1 MVKVVKIWKGD
12 LMMRSKSLA
21 KNKDLQRKV
30 LCSLLAAGVMSVCIS
45 GGDVWAAQSNEK
57 IDLSGSAASTA
68 YADWDMQIDSEGSF
82 KGVYTHN
89 GANLDFT
96 GTETNIIINN
106 KNNAATAVA
115 NYGNNGGVM
124 NFDAAKTS
132 ITLEHTGNVGSA
144 SPRDMGV
151 LVNQGTVNFN
161 GDALIKLNTA
171 NTATM
176 YGVNVECNT
185 NDAVPSIVNFNK
197 KAAIDIV
204 TGEAATGIF
213 VSGKPGS
220 VLASGDN
227 LNITINAGGNIN
239 GVWTRYGGTFSTGV
253 SNNLNINLQSDS
265 QYSTVT
271 GIKCFSQKEGQDNS
285 HAGMIDIEGSATIN
299 VQSAN
304 KAYGILNE
312 YWQRPVDTGKVK
324 VAGDLNITVVGKEA
338 YGVLSDNKDCDT
350 NILGN
355 ANINVTGTNS
365 SYAIHAKEG
374 GQITVG
380 SAGKTVALKAETT
393 AGDSGKLAAAGVYA
407 LEGGQ
412 VTIAGAKAD
421 IEADVTAN
429 GRAIGVR
436 VEGKDASITSAVQLN
451 ADTTNIAV
459 NGTTTAD
466 SNNFNEAAWVKNG
479 SLTVNSK
486 NLNVTGSMSGF
497 TLEGLN
503 VSTNGLI
510 ELNTEKTVID
520 IADDYGVTGI
530 TAHNGGTFKVNKGD
544 LIITSTNT
552 AANGVGKTN
561 SIGIQSDEIGS
572 GEPQNSIIIGP
583 GVNKVDITVNGA
595 GSEGATPNAS
605 NGTAGIYAVDGAIEI
620 ASGEL
625 NVRVNSGA
633 NVSSDASGVYS
644 NATGIKGLNGTI
656 TVAGSTRTI
665 LDVTDGYQEATG
677 VYAGSYGDKKATVS
691 ILGDTAITATGKTGA
706 HALYAEKGSEIT
718 IGSKGKMVDLT
729 VSSTNGGKV
738 YGLDATGGSDITVNG
753 SNLTIDVGSY
763 VENGTINDRIFAIDA
778 STNKGGKI
786 ILNSDEITIVG
797 EQKGHTV
804 YCDGVRANMSTI
816 EFNGNTTIDLKAD
829 LKDGWSAIES
839 KNKQNQFA
847 GINVQCDP
855 GNIFATAI
863 NFNGSETDIKVE
875 GKATW
880 FAAVQGSGVPGSI
893 NFTGKKV
900 NITAV
905 NNKAVSEGDSTT
917 VGIYAQYGATINSA
931 AATDIVTTVEANGD
945 ANGIY
950 NTNNFYYNG
959 NVKLKGNFMGTVIS
973 NESSAYGIYNDPLDA
988 DNTGGEVY
996 IGKGL
1001 KLDVTA
1007 LKGEAVGIYG
1017 KGEHSKTTVLGD
1029 VTITTNGQNDSYSL
1043 YAAAKANITLGS
1055 AGKTVALTGDVTAKD
1070 ADSIITLAGDTN
1082 IVSGTV
1088 TADAGGIVLGGGD
1101 KATYTVDK
1109 FVTKGA
1115 GERASAAVSGTIT
1128 VSGGTLNID
1137 NLSDINKFDLADNS
1151 LIVTG
1156 KGVLKAASD
1165 KVFEADTS
1173 GKKVIA
1179 GVDQKVLFNGG
1190 KLAISDTSYT
1200 LADSKVYS
1208 EALGKVDDS
1217 GVGANTKTTIV
1228 MTGTLQ
1234 DQPVDNK
1241 ATVDD
1246 LAPTGAVHTN
1256 VTGTVST
1263 GTLNVGDG
1271 SSSVGTTGINNDLG
1285 VKDLDFSS
1293 TSGSGTVD
1301 AIVTI
1306 SNDTGLTLVGDG
1318 SSELL
1323 KGTGNSNNN
1332 VTVGSD
1338 SGSAGTL
1345 TLGNAA
1351 AESSGGTLNAAV
1363 TLKADSQMN
1372 VEAGSFTVGKITA
1385 TEGTVAV
1392 NAGANLTTTEDFT
1405 VGDAGSN
1412 KSGTID
1418 AAGSITAGK
1427 VDLQQGTVAVTGS
1440 LTANELSVGDSSN
1453 SKEGAVT
1460 AAGTVDVGTLKL
1472 NKGNIEVTGSLTAK
1486 TLTVGDNDAKIA
1498 VGAADSAGTLTAEDV
1513 KLGGASLML
1522 DPDWEDS
1529 STIQTASKAGL
1540 KFNSSQIDGKL
1551 TVGQNS
1557 VLSLGTADTAKAEAA
1572 FTDTGLTWGKNDIT
1586 AALYIDYEQTMDS
1599 TKGGIKV
1606 DGSLTH
1612 ASDNKNFAAANTAT
1626 FAAGSLL
1633 MVAGDA
1639 ALTTDGA
1646 LKAGSTVNAQN
1657 NSNSNNDAATLKV
1670 DSGAKL
1676 YIADAQ
1682 ADKRYTIVS
1691 GFTNSGS
1698 AVTDGGW
1705 NGTNLLLNK
1714 LVKGSGS
1721 YSNGSFTV
1729 STQKVKASEALP
1741 GVALPNI
1748 LDAMSSQT
1756 DSPYAG
1762 IKYLSNAIS
1771 GLNSNAQT
1779 LAAVN
1784 SFAQGAENSGATRT
1798 GALAALDLGT
1808 AVQEHLSLAKAA
1820 AEQSGGFGKA
1830 AVDTADNGGIWAQYI
1845 HNKDKVDNMGG
1856 VSYDGQYNGVIIG
1869 GDFADRGKYSSGIA
1883 FSYGSG
1889 DSTGSASKNEFDFWG
1904 LSYYG
1909 GIQNGDTNLIFD
1921 VGYSKTSSDVKGVIK
1936 AEPDTQVIS
1945 MGIKGEKLISNGHGT
1960 SYVPYAGLRYMNI
1973 DTDSYNGSI
1982 DGKTAAH
1989 YSTDKAD
1996 LWLLPVGISISHES
2010 VTASGWKVRPTA
2022 DIAYVWTLGDKNI
2035 AMDITVPGVNATDR
2049 LGYDIMDSGF
2059 FVGKLGLEAEKGDWT
2074 YGLGYAC
2081 QKGSHAQNSKF
2092 MLNVTY
2098 SF

>member
-1 MVKVVKIWKGD
+1 
-12 LMMRSKSLA
+12 
-21 KNKDLQRKV
+21 
-30 LCSLLAAGVMSVCIS
+30 MSDEV
-45 GGDVWAAQSNEK
+45 
-57 IDLSGSAASTA
+57 
-68 YADWDMQIDSEGSF
+68 
-82 KGVYTHN
+82 
-89 GANLDFT
+89 
-96 GTETNIIINN
+96 
-106 KNNAATAVA
+106 
-115 NYGNNGGVM
+115 
-124 NFDAAKTS
+124 
-132 ITLEHTGNVGSA
+132 
-144 SPRDMGV
+144 
-151 LVNQGTVNFN
+151 
-161 GDALIKLNTA
+161 
-171 NTATM
+171 
-176 YGVNVECNT
+176 
-185 NDAVPSIVNFNK
+185 
-197 KAAIDIV
+197 
-204 TGEAATGIF
+204 
-213 VSGKPGS
+213 
-220 VLASGDN
+220 
-227 LNITINAGGNIN
+227 
-239 GVWTRYGGTFSTGV
+239 
-253 SNNLNINLQSDS
+253 
-265 QYSTVT
+265 
-271 GIKCFSQKEGQDNS
+271 
-285 HAGMIDIEGSATIN
+285 
-299 VQSAN
+299 
-304 KAYGILNE
+304 
-312 YWQRPVDTGKVK
+312 
-324 VAGDLNITVVGKEA
+324 
-338 YGVLSDNKDCDT
+338 
-350 NILGN
+350 
-355 ANINVTGTNS
+355 
-365 SYAIHAKEG
+365 
-374 GQITVG
+374 
-380 SAGKTVALKAETT
+380 KAETD
-393 AGDSGKLAAAGVYA
+393 GNIY
-407 LEGGQ
+407 
-412 VTIAGAKAD
+412 
-421 IEADVTAN
+421 
-429 GRAIGVR
+429 IG
-436 VEGKDASITSAVQLN
+436 
-451 ADTTNIAV
+451 
-459 NGTTTAD
+459 
-466 SNNFNEAAWVKNG
+466 
-479 SLTVNSK
+479 K
-486 NLNVTGSMSGF
+486 NLN
-497 TLEGLN
+497 L
-503 VSTNGLI
+503 
-510 ELNTEKTVID
+510 
-520 IADDYGVTGI
+520 GV
-530 TAHNGGTFKVNKGD
+530 
-544 LIITSTNT
+544 
-552 AANGVGKTN
+552 N
-561 SIGIQSDEIGS
+561 SSNSEAIGIG
-572 GEPQNSIIIGP
+572 
-583 GVNKVDITVNGA
+583 
-595 GSEGATPNAS
+595 
-605 NGTAGIYAVDGAIEI
+605 
-620 ASGEL
+620 ASGKY
-625 NVRVNSGA
+625 NK
-633 NVSSDASGVYS
+633 
-644 NATGIKGLNGTI
+644 T
-656 TVAGSTRTI
+656 
-665 LDVTDGYQEATG
+665 
-677 VYAGSYGDKKATVS
+677 S

-718 IGSKGKMVDLT
+718 IGSKGKIVDLT

-753 SNLTIDVGSY
+753 SNLTIDVSSS

-778 STNKGGKI
+778 SDNKGGKI
-786 ILNSDEITIVG
+786 ILNSDGITLVG

-804 YCDGVRANMSTI
+804 YCDGVRANVSTI

-829 LKDGWSAIES
+829 LKDDWGATES
-839 KNKQNQFA
+839 KNKQSQFA

-855 GNIFATAI
+855 DDNNATI
-863 NFNGSETDIKVE
+863 VVFNGGKTDIKVE

-905 NNKAVSEGDSTT
+905 NNKAVREGDSTT
-917 VGIYAQYGATINSA
+917 VGIYAQYGATINSV
-931 AATDIVTTVEANGD
+931 AATDIVTTVEANGY

-950 NTNNFYYNG
+950 NTNNFGYNG

-973 NESSAYGIYNDPLDA
+973 NESSAYGIYNDPLAA

-1017 KGEHSKTTVLGD
+1017 EGEHSKTTVLGD
-1029 VTITTNGQNDSYSL
+1029 VIITTNGQNDSYSL

-1070 ADSIITLAGDTN
+1070 ADSIITLAGDSN
-1082 IVSGTV
+1082 VVKGTV
-1088 TADAGGIVLGGGD
+1088 TADAGGIVLAGSD
-1101 KATYTVDK
+1101 KATYIVNK
-1109 FVTKGA
+1109 FVTKD
-1115 GERASAAVSGTIT
+1115 SVSRFTTVTRGTIT

-1271 SSSVGTTGINNDLG
+1271 SSSGGTTGINNDLG

-1301 AIVTI
+1301 ASVTI

-1323 KGTGNSNNN
+1323 KGTGSNNT
-1332 VTVGSD
+1332 VTVGSTSD

-1351 AESSGGTLNAAV
+1351 AESSGGTLNANV
-1363 TLKADSQMN
+1363 TLQSDSQMT
-1372 VEAGSFTVGKITA
+1372 VEAGSFTVDKITA

-1392 NAGANLTTTEDFT
+1392 NAGANLTTTQDFT
-1405 VGDAGSN
+1405 VGDAINN
-1412 KSGTID
+1412 KTGTID

-1440 LTANELSVGDSSN
+1440 LTANELSVGTSN
-1453 SKEGAVT
+1453 KEGTVN
-1460 AAGTVDVGTLKL
+1460 AAGTVDVDTLNL
-1472 NKGNIEVTGSLTAK
+1472 NKGNVEVTGSLTAK
-1486 TLTVGDNDAKIA
+1486 TLTVGDSDAKIA

-1522 DPDWEDS
+1522 DPAWEDG

-1540 KFNSSQIDGKL
+1540 KFNGSQIDGKL

-1572 FTDTGLTWGKNDIT
+1572 FTDTGLTWGQNDIT

-1612 ASDNKNFAAANTAT
+1612 VSDSKDLAAANTAT

-1639 ALTTDGA
+1639 ALTMDGA
-1646 LKAGSTVNAQN
+1646 LKAGGTATITI
-1657 NSNSNNDAATLKV
+1657 SNGSAATLKV

-1682 ADKRYTIVS
+1682 ADKQYTIVS

-1721 YSNGSFTV
+1721 YSSGSFTV

-1869 GDFADRGKYSSGIA
+1869 GDFADRGKYSSGMA

>member
-1 MVKVVKIWKGD
+1 
-12 LMMRSKSLA
+12 MR
-21 KNKDLQRKV
+21 
-30 LCSLLAAGVMSVCIS
+30 
-45 GGDVWAAQSNEK
+45 
-57 IDLSGSAASTA
+57 
-68 YADWDMQIDSEGSF
+68 
-82 KGVYTHN
+82 
-89 GANLDFT
+89 
-96 GTETNIIINN
+96 
-106 KNNAATAVA
+106 
-115 NYGNNGGVM
+115 
-124 NFDAAKTS
+124 
-132 ITLEHTGNVGSA
+132 
-144 SPRDMGV
+144 
-151 LVNQGTVNFN
+151 
-161 GDALIKLNTA
+161 
-171 NTATM
+171 
-176 YGVNVECNT
+176 
-185 NDAVPSIVNFNK
+185 
-197 KAAIDIV
+197 
-204 TGEAATGIF
+204 
-213 VSGKPGS
+213 
-220 VLASGDN
+220 
-227 LNITINAGGNIN
+227 
-239 GVWTRYGGTFSTGV
+239 
-253 SNNLNINLQSDS
+253 
-265 QYSTVT
+265 
-271 GIKCFSQKEGQDNS
+271 
-285 HAGMIDIEGSATIN
+285 
-299 VQSAN
+299 
-304 KAYGILNE
+304 
-312 YWQRPVDTGKVK
+312 
-324 VAGDLNITVVGKEA
+324 
-338 YGVLSDNKDCDT
+338 
-350 NILGN
+350 
-355 ANINVTGTNS
+355 
-365 SYAIHAKEG
+365 
-374 GQITVG
+374 
-380 SAGKTVALKAETT
+380 
-393 AGDSGKLAAAGVYA
+393 
-407 LEGGQ
+407 
-412 VTIAGAKAD
+412 
-421 IEADVTAN
+421 
-429 GRAIGVR
+429 
-436 VEGKDASITSAVQLN
+436 
-451 ADTTNIAV
+451 
-459 NGTTTAD
+459 
-466 SNNFNEAAWVKNG
+466 
-479 SLTVNSK
+479 
-486 NLNVTGSMSGF
+486 
-497 TLEGLN
+497 
-503 VSTNGLI
+503 
-510 ELNTEKTVID
+510 
-520 IADDYGVTGI
+520 
-530 TAHNGGTFKVNKGD
+530 
-544 LIITSTNT
+544 
-552 AANGVGKTN
+552 
-561 SIGIQSDEIGS
+561 
-572 GEPQNSIIIGP
+572 
-583 GVNKVDITVNGA
+583 
-595 GSEGATPNAS
+595 
-605 NGTAGIYAVDGAIEI
+605 
-620 ASGEL
+620 
-625 NVRVNSGA
+625 A
-633 NVSSDASGVYS
+633 NV
-644 NATGIKGLNGTI
+644 
-656 TVAGSTRTI
+656 
-665 LDVTDGYQEATG
+665 
-677 VYAGSYGDKKATVS
+677 
-691 ILGDTAITATGKTGA
+691 
-706 HALYAEKGSEIT
+706 
-718 IGSKGKMVDLT
+718 
-729 VSSTNGGKV
+729 
-738 YGLDATGGSDITVNG
+738 
-753 SNLTIDVGSY
+753 
-763 VENGTINDRIFAIDA
+763 
-778 STNKGGKI
+778 
-786 ILNSDEITIVG
+786 
-797 EQKGHTV
+797 
-804 YCDGVRANMSTI
+804 STI

-829 LKDGWSAIES
+829 LKDDWSATES
-839 KNKQNQFA
+839 KNKQSQFA

-855 GNIFATAI
+855 DDNNATI
-863 NFNGSETDIKVE
+863 VVFNGGKTDIKVE

-905 NNKAVSEGDSTT
+905 NNKAVREGDSTT
-917 VGIYAQYGATINSA
+917 VGIYAQYGATINSV
-931 AATDIVTTVEANGD
+931 AATDIVTTVEANGY

-950 NTNNFYYNG
+950 NTNNFSYNG

-973 NESSAYGIYNDPLDA
+973 NESSAYGIYNDPLAA

-1017 KGEHSKTTVLGD
+1017 EGEHSKTTVLGD
-1029 VTITTNGQNDSYSL
+1029 VIITTNGQNDSYSL

-1070 ADSIITLAGDTN
+1070 ADSIITLAGDSN
-1082 IVSGTV
+1082 VVKGTV

-1263 GTLNVGDG
+1263 GTLNVGDDI
-1271 SSSVGTTGINNDLG
+1271 SSEGATGVNNDLG

-1293 TSGSGTVD
+1293 NSGTVD
-1301 AIVTI
+1301 ASVTI

-1323 KGTGNSNNN
+1323 KGTGSNNT
-1332 VTVGSD
+1332 VTVGSNSD
-1338 SGSAGTL
+1338 SAGTL

-1351 AESSGGTLNAAV
+1351 AESSGGTLNANV
-1363 TLKADSQMN
+1363 TLQSDSQMT
-1372 VEAGSFTVGKITA
+1372 VEAGSFTVDKITA

-1392 NAGANLTTTEDFT
+1392 NAGADLTTMQDFT
-1405 VGDAGSN
+1405 VGDAINN
-1412 KSGTID
+1412 KTGTID

-1440 LTANELSVGDSSN
+1440 LTANELSVGTSK
-1453 SKEGAVT
+1453 KEGTVT
-1460 AAGTVDVGTLKL
+1460 AAGTVDVGTLNL
-1472 NKGNIEVTGSLTAK
+1472 NRGKVEVTGALAAE
-1486 TLTVGDNDAKIA
+1486 TLTVADNSGASIA
-1498 VGAADSAGTLTAEDV
+1498 VGAADSAGTLTAKNV
-1513 KLGGASLML
+1513 QLGGTSLML
-1522 DPDWEDS
+1522 DPAWKDGS
-1529 STIQTASKAGL
+1529 MIQTASKAGL
-1540 KFNSSQIDGKL
+1540 KFNGNQVDGKL

-1572 FTDTGLTWGKNDIT
+1572 FADTGLTWGQNDIT

-1612 ASDNKNFAAANTAT
+1612 VSDSKDLAAANTAT

-1639 ALTTDGA
+1639 ALTMDGA
-1646 LKAGSTVNAQN
+1646 LKAGGTATITI
-1657 NSNSNNDAATLKV
+1657 SNGSAATLKV

-1682 ADKRYTIVS
+1682 ADKQYTIVS

-1698 AVTDGGW
+1698 DVTDGGW

-1721 YSNGSFTV
+1721 YSSGSFTV

-1779 LAAVN
+1779 LVAVN

-1869 GDFADRGKYSSGIA
+1869 GDFTDRGKYSSGIA

-1945 MGIKGEKLISNGHGT
+1945 MGIKGEKVISNGHGT

-2010 VTASGWKVRPTA
+2010 VTAGGWKVRPTA
-2022 DIAYVWTLGDKNI
+2022 DIAYVWTLGDKNT

>member
-1 MVKVVKIWKGD
+1 MNIVVKVVKIWKGD

-45 GGDVWAAQSNEK
+45 GGDAWASGTIKDQDMIITSNMDIVADDGEFE
-57 IDLSGSAASTA
+57 GVTNRYAAIGYTQDST
-68 YADWDMQIDSEGSF
+68 MT
-82 KGVYTHN
+82 V
-89 GANLDFT
+89 
-96 GTETNIIINN
+96 
-106 KNNAATAVA
+106 TAKP
-115 NYGNNGGVM
+115 GVM
-124 NFDAAKTS
+124 VDS
-132 ITLEHTGNVGSA
+132 V
-144 SPRDMGV
+144 V
-151 LVNQGTVNFN
+151 
-161 GDALIKLNTA
+161 
-171 NTATM
+171 TAT
-176 YGVNVECNT
+176 
-185 NDAVPSIVNFNK
+185 
-197 KAAIDIV
+197 
-204 TGEAATGIF
+204 
-213 VSGKPGS
+213 
-220 VLASGDN
+220 
-227 LNITINAGGNIN
+227 
-239 GVWTRYGGTFSTGV
+239 
-253 SNNLNINLQSDS
+253 
-265 QYSTVT
+265 
-271 GIKCFSQKEGQDNS
+271 
-285 HAGMIDIEGSATIN
+285 
-299 VQSAN
+299 
-304 KAYGILNE
+304 
-312 YWQRPVDTGKVK
+312 
-324 VAGDLNITVVGKEA
+324 
-338 YGVLSDNKDCDT
+338 
-350 NILGN
+350 
-355 ANINVTGTNS
+355 
-365 SYAIHAKEG
+365 
-374 GQITVG
+374 
-380 SAGKTVALKAETT
+380 
-393 AGDSGKLAAAGVYA
+393 
-407 LEGGQ
+407 
-412 VTIAGAKAD
+412 
-421 IEADVTAN
+421 N
-429 GRAIGVR
+429 GRAMGIVNVGNGVLN
-436 VEGKDASITSAVQLN
+436 VNGNYSFALN
-451 ADTTNIAV
+451 ADTVRGIRNNGYNDLNLNGDFIIKAVSKGKNSNNDVVVGVEAFNGTNITVNGDKLNIDITTDNARIIGVQNFNNNGETITFNSNDTSIKAVQIGTGSVCQGVLAYQSTTNFNGNVVIDLKADQVTDQVHGIDIQCDPGNSYETVVNFNNQKTDIKVEGGAGSTVAAIRASGVPGTVNLNGKVTNLTATNIADGFSAAV
-459 NGTTTAD
+459 ISQYGAHVKSGAD
-466 SNNFNEAAWVKNG
+466 SDVNA
-479 SLTVNSK
+479 SVNSK
-486 NLNVTGSMSGF
+486 NGDAVAVYISEYAGYNGNVELKGSLTANVVSENGAACGILGELSDEVKAETDGNIYIGKNLN
-497 TLEGLN
+497 L
-503 VSTNGLI
+503 
-510 ELNTEKTVID
+510 
-520 IADDYGVTGI
+520 GV
-530 TAHNGGTFKVNKGD
+530 
-544 LIITSTNT
+544 
-552 AANGVGKTN
+552 N
-561 SIGIQSDEIGS
+561 SSNSEAIGIG
-572 GEPQNSIIIGP
+572 
-583 GVNKVDITVNGA
+583 
-595 GSEGATPNAS
+595 
-605 NGTAGIYAVDGAIEI
+605 
-620 ASGEL
+620 ASGKY
-625 NVRVNSGA
+625 NK
-633 NVSSDASGVYS
+633 
-644 NATGIKGLNGTI
+644 T
-656 TVAGSTRTI
+656 
-665 LDVTDGYQEATG
+665 
-677 VYAGSYGDKKATVS
+677 S

-1070 ADSIITLAGDTN
+1070 ADSIITLAGDSN
-1082 IVSGTV
+1082 VVKGTV
-1088 TADAGGIVLGGGD
+1088 TADVGGIVLGGGD

-1115 GERASAAVSGTIT
+1115 VEKASNAKSGTIT

-1137 NLSDINKFDLADNS
+1137 NLSDINKFDLADDS
-1151 LIVTG
+1151 LVVTG

-1190 KLAISDTSYT
+1190 KLAISDASYT
-1200 LADSKVYS
+1200 LNDSADYSKALKAADSNK
-1208 EALGKVDDS
+1208 A
-1217 GVGANTKTTIV
+1217 KTTIV

-1263 GTLNVGDG
+1263 GTLNVGG
-1271 SSSVGTTGINNDLG
+1271 SSSEGATGVNNDLG

-1293 TSGSGTVD
+1293 NSGTVD
-1301 AIVTI
+1301 ASVTI

-1323 KGTGNSNNN
+1323 KGTGSNN
-1332 VTVGSD
+1332 TVIVGSTSD

-1351 AESSGGTLNAAV
+1351 AESSGGTLNANV
-1363 TLKADSQMN
+1363 TLQADSQMN
-1372 VEAGSFTVGKITA
+1372 VEAGSFTVDKITA

-1392 NAGANLTTTEDFT
+1392 NAGANLTTTQDFT
-1405 VGDAGSN
+1405 VGDAINN
-1412 KSGTID
+1412 KTGTID

-1440 LTANELSVGDSSN
+1440 LTANELSVGTSN
-1453 SKEGAVT
+1453 KEGTVN
-1460 AAGTVDVGTLKL
+1460 AAGTVDVDTLNL
-1472 NKGNIEVTGSLTAK
+1472 NKGNVEVTGSLTAK
-1486 TLTVGDNDAKIA
+1486 TLTVGDSDAKIA

-1522 DPDWEDS
+1522 DPAWEDG

-1540 KFNSSQIDGKL
+1540 KFNGSQIDGKL

-1572 FTDTGLTWGKNDIT
+1572 FTDTGLTWGQNDIT

-1612 ASDNKNFAAANTAT
+1612 ASDSKDLAAANTAT

-1646 LKAGSTVNAQN
+1646 LKAGGTATNTI
-1657 NSNSNNDAATLKV
+1657 SNGSAATLKV

-1682 ADKRYTIVS
+1682 ADKQYTIVS

-1729 STQKVKASEALP
+1729 STQKVKASTALP

-1808 AVQEHLSLAKAA
+1808 AAQEHLSLAKAA

-1945 MGIKGEKLISNGHGT
+1945 MGVKGEKLISNGHGT

-2010 VTASGWKVRPTA
+2010 VTAGGWKVRPTA
-2022 DIAYVWTLGDKNI
+2022 DIAYVWTLGDKNT

>member
-1 MVKVVKIWKGD
+1 
-12 LMMRSKSLA
+12 
-21 KNKDLQRKV
+21 
-30 LCSLLAAGVMSVCIS
+30 MSVCIS
-45 GGDVWAAQSNEK
+45 GGDVWASKSNEK
-57 IDLSGSAASTA
+57 IDLSGNSASTA

-96 GTETNIIINN
+96 GTETDITINN
-106 KNNAATAVA
+106 NNNVATAVA

-204 TGEAATGIF
+204 TGDAATGIF

-312 YWQRPVDTGKVK
+312 YLQRPVDTGKVK

-338 YGVLSDNKDCDT
+338 YGVLSNNKDCDT

-407 LEGGQ
+407 LNGGQ

-436 VEGKDASITSAVQLN
+436 VEGKDDSITSAVQLN

-656 TVAGSTRTI
+656 TVAGSTRTT

-718 IGSKGKMVDLT
+718 IGSKGKMV
-729 VSSTNGGKV
+729 
-738 YGLDATGGSDITVNG
+738 
-753 SNLTIDVGSY
+753 
-763 VENGTINDRIFAIDA
+763 
-778 STNKGGKI
+778 
-786 ILNSDEITIVG
+786 
-797 EQKGHTV
+797 
-804 YCDGVRANMSTI
+804 
-816 EFNGNTTIDLKAD
+816 
-829 LKDGWSAIES
+829 
-839 KNKQNQFA
+839 
-847 GINVQCDP
+847 
-855 GNIFATAI
+855 
-863 NFNGSETDIKVE
+863 
-875 GKATW
+875 
-880 FAAVQGSGVPGSI
+880 
-893 NFTGKKV
+893 
-900 NITAV
+900 
-905 NNKAVSEGDSTT
+905 
-917 VGIYAQYGATINSA
+917 
-931 AATDIVTTVEANGD
+931 
-945 ANGIY
+945 
-950 NTNNFYYNG
+950 
-959 NVKLKGNFMGTVIS
+959 
-973 NESSAYGIYNDPLDA
+973 
-988 DNTGGEVY
+988 
-996 IGKGL
+996 
-1001 KLDVTA
+1001 
-1007 LKGEAVGIYG
+1007 
-1017 KGEHSKTTVLGD
+1017 
-1029 VTITTNGQNDSYSL
+1029 
-1043 YAAAKANITLGS
+1043 
-1055 AGKTVALTGDVTAKD
+1055 ALTGDVTAKD
-1070 ADSIITLAGDTN
+1070 ADSIITLAGDSN
-1082 IVSGTV
+1082 VVKGTV
-1088 TADAGGIVLGGGD
+1088 TADAGGIVLGGSD
-1101 KATYTVDK
+1101 KATYTADK

-1115 GERASAAVSGTIT
+1115 GEKTSNAKSGTIT

-1137 NLSDINKFDLADNS
+1137 NLSDINEFDLANNS

-1190 KLAISDTSYT
+1190 KLAISDASYT
-1200 LADSKVYS
+1200 LNDSAGYSKALKAADSN
-1208 EALGKVDDS
+1208 
-1217 GVGANTKTTIV
+1217 GAKTTIV

-1271 SSSVGTTGINNDLG
+1271 TSSEGATGVNNDLG
-1285 VKDLDFSS
+1285 VKDLDFS
-1293 TSGSGTVD
+1293 TNSGSGTVN
-1301 AIVTI
+1301 ASVTI

-1323 KGTGNSNNN
+1323 KGTGNSNNT
-1332 VTVGSD
+1332 VTVG

-1363 TLKADSQMN
+1363 TLQADSQMN

-1385 TEGTVAV
+1385 AEGTVAV
-1392 NAGANLTTTEDFT
+1392 NAGANLTTTQDFT
-1405 VGDAGSN
+1405 VGDASSN

-1460 AAGTVDVGTLKL
+1460 AAGTVDVDTLNL
-1472 NKGNIEVTGSLTAK
+1472 NKGKVEVTGSLTAK
-1486 TLTVGDNDAKIA
+1486 TLTVVDSDAKIA

-1522 DPDWEDS
+1522 DPAWEDS

-1612 ASDNKNFAAANTAT
+1612 ASDNKDLAAANTAT

-1646 LKAGSTVNAQN
+1646 LKAGSTATITI
-1657 NSNSNNDAATLKV
+1657 SNGSAATLKV

-1682 ADKRYTIVS
+1682 ADKQYTIVS

-1698 AVTDGGW
+1698 DVTDGGW

-1721 YSNGSFTV
+1721 YSSGSFTV
-1729 STQKVKASEALP
+1729 STQKVKASE
-1741 GVALPNI
+1741 ALPNI

-1779 LAAVN
+1779 LVAVN

-1808 AVQEHLSLAKAA
+1808 AAQEHLSLAKAA

-1830 AVDTADNGGIWAQYI
+1830 AVDTADNGSIWAQYI

-1869 GDFADRGKYSSGIA
+1869 GDFADRGKYSSGMA

-2010 VTASGWKVRPTA
+2010 VTAGGWKVRPTA
-2022 DIAYVWTLGDKNI
+2022 DIAYVWTLGDKNT

>member
-45 GGDVWAAQSNEK
+45 GGDVWASNSLINVGNKEYSADTIIVADENLASDNSAVVGIANDVSNSK
-57 IDLSGSAASTA
+57 SGITMKNGTKLTVNSVASSGRA
-68 YADWDMQIDSEGSF
+68 YA
-82 KGVYTHN
+82 VAVNN
-89 GANLDFT
+89 GAGFGFVGKGEFT
-96 GTETNIIINN
+96 
-106 KNNAATAVA
+106 ATGSDQAQA
-115 NYGNNGGVM
+115 RTIRNNGGGAIS
-124 NFDAAKTS
+124 FDGDITVNTNAGKLFSVAVEAWDSSDQIAVVEFKGDRTIINAIGDKVQVNAIQVVSNNDTGSLIDFCADKTV
-132 ITLEHTGNVGSA
+132 ITNTSTVAGGSNWANVAIVEGEKAVLRFSGKDVRLNSNNTGYTAQVISLNSNGNVVFNADNSILTAKSDFGA
-144 SPRDMGV
+144 NGIGGDGII
-151 LVNQGTVNFN
+151 TFN
-161 GDALIKLNTA
+161 GKNA
-171 NTATM
+171 
-176 YGVNVECNT
+176 
-185 NDAVPSIVNFNK
+185 
-197 KAAIDIV
+197 
-204 TGEAATGIF
+204 
-213 VSGKPGS
+213 
-220 VLASGDN
+220 
-227 LNITINAGGNIN
+227 TINAIVTDGVGTTNSIGLLSSKAIDVTTNVDKLAIN
-239 GVWTRYGGTFSTGV
+239 VYGSGVWNGNPGYANGTAGIYANADVDIAAKNLAVNVVAGQAVDGV
-253 SNNLNINLQSDS
+253 NTYDEE
-265 QYSTVT
+265 TA
-271 GIKCFSQKEGQDNS
+271 KAQDNYS
-285 HAGMIDIEGSATIN
+285 D
-299 VQSAN
+299 
-304 KAYGILNE
+304 AYGIRMMSGNLNAS
-312 YWQRPVDTGKVK
+312 QDT
-324 VAGDLNITVVGKEA
+324 DTNIVVYEGYKGAIGVSAEA
-338 YGVLSDNKDCDT
+338 ENAIV

-355 ANINVTGTNS
+355 TTITATGKTASN
-365 SYAIHAKEG
+365 ALLAEDG

-380 SAGKTVALKAETT
+380 SEGKTVDLTGEVKVDGGSVSNHGNVTINGQLLVKADGASSEYTSTGESLRINAGSDSAVQIENSSLQNVRNVLDFNAKNTELSSSGSNYISAVNILNNNQPDVTASNTVNFSGDTT
-393 AGDSGKLAAAGVYA
+393 KITATATDGKAQGVRIGESNFGSGKLTTDINFGATNTSINVKGNVVAGDYYDQVA
-407 LEGGQ
+407 GIWEGEGSYK
-412 VTIAGAKAD
+412 G
-421 IEADVTAN
+421 DVA
-429 GRAIGVR
+429 
-436 VEGKDASITSAVQLN
+436 
-451 ADTTNIAV
+451 TNIAFNGKANIDV
-459 NGTTTAD
+459 YSQGGNAYGIFVEHGSEIGTTIIDFNDNTVINAQNANGSGEAVYISGD
-466 SNNFNEAAWVKNG
+466 GVAVNFNKAQK
-479 SLTVNSK
+479 K
-486 NLNVTGSMSGF
+486 
-497 TLEGLN
+497 
-503 VSTNGLI
+503 
-510 ELNTEKTVID
+510 
-520 IADDYGVTGI
+520 GVTVDI
-530 TAHNGGTFKVNKGD
+530 IGD
-544 LIITSTNT
+544 IT
-552 AANGVGKTN
+552 AAN
-561 SIGIQSDEIGS
+561 
-572 GEPQNSIIIGP
+572 
-583 GVNKVDITVNGA
+583 
-595 GSEGATPNAS
+595 NA
-605 NGTAGIYAVDGAIEI
+605 
-620 ASGEL
+620 
-625 NVRVNSGA
+625 
-633 NVSSDASGVYS
+633 
-644 NATGIKGLNGTI
+644 K
-656 TVAGSTRTI
+656 
-665 LDVTDGYQEATG
+665 
-677 VYAGSYGDKKATVS
+677 
-691 ILGDTAITATGKTGA
+691 
-706 HALYAEKGSEIT
+706 
-718 IGSKGKMVDLT
+718 
-729 VSSTNGGKV
+729 
-738 YGLDATGGSDITVNG
+738 
-753 SNLTIDVGSY
+753 
-763 VENGTINDRIFAIDA
+763 
-778 STNKGGKI
+778 
-786 ILNSDEITIVG
+786 
-797 EQKGHTV
+797 
-804 YCDGVRANMSTI
+804 
-816 EFNGNTTIDLKAD
+816 
-829 LKDGWSAIES
+829 
-839 KNKQNQFA
+839 
-847 GINVQCDP
+847 
-855 GNIFATAI
+855 
-863 NFNGSETDIKVE
+863 
-875 GKATW
+875 
-880 FAAVQGSGVPGSI
+880 
-893 NFTGKKV
+893 
-900 NITAV
+900 
-905 NNKAVSEGDSTT
+905 
-917 VGIYAQYGATINSA
+917 
-931 AATDIVTTVEANGD
+931 
-945 ANGIY
+945 
-950 NTNNFYYNG
+950 
-959 NVKLKGNFMGTVIS
+959 
-973 NESSAYGIYNDPLDA
+973 
-988 DNTGGEVY
+988 
-996 IGKGL
+996 
-1001 KLDVTA
+1001 
-1007 LKGEAVGIYG
+1007 
-1017 KGEHSKTTVLGD
+1017 
-1029 VTITTNGQNDSYSL
+1029 
-1043 YAAAKANITLGS
+1043 
-1055 AGKTVALTGDVTAKD
+1055 
-1070 ADSIITLAGDTN
+1070 ITLAGDSN
-1082 IVSGTV
+1082 VVKGTV
-1088 TADAGGIVLGGGD
+1088 TADAGGIVLAGSD
-1101 KATYTVDK
+1101 KATYIVNK
-1109 FVTKGA
+1109 FVTKD
-1115 GERASAAVSGTIT
+1115 SVSRFTTVTRGTIT

-1190 KLAISDTSYT
+1190 KLAISDASYT

-1217 GVGANTKTTIV
+1217 GAGAKAKTTIV

-1271 SSSVGTTGINNDLG
+1271 TSSEGATGVNNDLG
-1285 VKDLDFSS
+1285 VKDLDFS
-1293 TSGSGTVD
+1293 TNSGSGTVN
-1301 AIVTI
+1301 ANVTI

-1323 KGTGNSNNN
+1323 KGTGNSNNT
-1332 VTVGSD
+1332 VTVG

-1363 TLKADSQMN
+1363 TLQADSQMN

-1385 TEGTVAV
+1385 AEGTVAV
-1392 NAGANLTTTEDFT
+1392 NAGANLTTTQDFT
-1405 VGDAGSN
+1405 VGDASSN

-1460 AAGTVDVGTLKL
+1460 AAGTVDVDTLNL
-1472 NKGNIEVTGSLTAK
+1472 NKGKVEVTGSLTAK
-1486 TLTVGDNDAKIA
+1486 TLTVVDSDAKIA

-1522 DPDWEDS
+1522 DPAWEDS

-1572 FTDTGLTWGKNDIT
+1572 FTDTGLTWGQNDIT

-1612 ASDNKNFAAANTAT
+1612 VSDSKDLAAANTAT

-1639 ALTTDGA
+1639 ALTMDGA
-1646 LKAGSTVNAQN
+1646 LKAGGTATITI
-1657 NSNSNNDAATLKV
+1657 SNGSAATLKV

-1682 ADKRYTIVS
+1682 ADKQYTIVS

-1721 YSNGSFTV
+1721 YSSGSFTV

-1869 GDFADRGKYSSGIA
+1869 GDFADRGKYSSGMA

-2022 DIAYVWTLGDKNI
+2022 DIAYVWTLGDKNT

>member
-1 MVKVVKIWKGD
+1 MTVT
-12 LMMRSKSLA
+12 A
-21 KNKDLQRKV
+21 KP
-30 LCSLLAAGVMSVCIS
+30 GVMVDSV
-45 GGDVWAAQSNEK
+45 V
-57 IDLSGSAASTA
+57 
-68 YADWDMQIDSEGSF
+68 
-82 KGVYTHN
+82 
-89 GANLDFT
+89 
-96 GTETNIIINN
+96 
-106 KNNAATAVA
+106 
-115 NYGNNGGVM
+115 
-124 NFDAAKTS
+124 
-132 ITLEHTGNVGSA
+132 
-144 SPRDMGV
+144 
-151 LVNQGTVNFN
+151 
-161 GDALIKLNTA
+161 
-171 NTATM
+171 TAT
-176 YGVNVECNT
+176 
-185 NDAVPSIVNFNK
+185 
-197 KAAIDIV
+197 
-204 TGEAATGIF
+204 
-213 VSGKPGS
+213 
-220 VLASGDN
+220 
-227 LNITINAGGNIN
+227 
-239 GVWTRYGGTFSTGV
+239 
-253 SNNLNINLQSDS
+253 
-265 QYSTVT
+265 
-271 GIKCFSQKEGQDNS
+271 
-285 HAGMIDIEGSATIN
+285 
-299 VQSAN
+299 
-304 KAYGILNE
+304 
-312 YWQRPVDTGKVK
+312 
-324 VAGDLNITVVGKEA
+324 
-338 YGVLSDNKDCDT
+338 
-350 NILGN
+350 
-355 ANINVTGTNS
+355 
-365 SYAIHAKEG
+365 
-374 GQITVG
+374 
-380 SAGKTVALKAETT
+380 
-393 AGDSGKLAAAGVYA
+393 
-407 LEGGQ
+407 
-412 VTIAGAKAD
+412 
-421 IEADVTAN
+421 N
-429 GRAIGVR
+429 GRAMGIVNVGNGVLN
-436 VEGKDASITSAVQLN
+436 VNGNYSFALN
-451 ADTTNIAV
+451 ADTVRGIRNNGYNDLNLNGDFIIKAVSKGKNSNNDVVVGVEAFNGTNITVNGDKLNIDITTDNARIIGVQNFNNNGETITFNSNDTSIKAVQIGTGSVCQGVLAYQSTTNFNGNVVIDLKADQVTDQVHGIDIQCDPGNSYETVVNFNNQKTDIKVEGGAGSTVAAIRASGVPGTVNLNGKVTNLTATNIADGFSAAV
-459 NGTTTAD
+459 ISQYGAHVKSGAD
-466 SNNFNEAAWVKNG
+466 SDVNA
-479 SLTVNSK
+479 SVNSK
-486 NLNVTGSMSGF
+486 NGDAVAVYISEYAGYNGNVELKGSLTANVVSENGAACGILGELSDEVKAETDGNIYIGKNLN
-497 TLEGLN
+497 L
-503 VSTNGLI
+503 
-510 ELNTEKTVID
+510 
-520 IADDYGVTGI
+520 GV
-530 TAHNGGTFKVNKGD
+530 
-544 LIITSTNT
+544 
-552 AANGVGKTN
+552 N
-561 SIGIQSDEIGS
+561 SSNSEAIGIG
-572 GEPQNSIIIGP
+572 
-583 GVNKVDITVNGA
+583 
-595 GSEGATPNAS
+595 
-605 NGTAGIYAVDGAIEI
+605 
-620 ASGEL
+620 ASGKY
-625 NVRVNSGA
+625 NK
-633 NVSSDASGVYS
+633 
-644 NATGIKGLNGTI
+644 T
-656 TVAGSTRTI
+656 
-665 LDVTDGYQEATG
+665 
-677 VYAGSYGDKKATVS
+677 S
-691 ILGDTAITATGKTGA
+691 ILGDTAITATCKTGA

-718 IGSKGKMVDLT
+718 IGSKGKIVDLT

-753 SNLTIDVGSY
+753 SNLTIDVSSS

-778 STNKGGKI
+778 SDNKGGKI
-786 ILNSDEITIVG
+786 ILNSDGITLVG

-804 YCDGVRANMSTI
+804 YCDGVRANVSTI

-829 LKDGWSAIES
+829 LKDDWSATES
-839 KNKQNQFA
+839 KNKQSQFA

-855 GNIFATAI
+855 DDNNATI
-863 NFNGSETDIKVE
+863 VVFNGGKTDIKVE

-905 NNKAVSEGDSTT
+905 NNKAVREGDSTT
-917 VGIYAQYGATINSA
+917 VGIYAQYGATINSV
-931 AATDIVTTVEANGD
+931 AATDIVTTVEANGY

-950 NTNNFYYNG
+950 NTNNFSYNG

-973 NESSAYGIYNDPLDA
+973 NESSAYGIYNDPLAA

-1017 KGEHSKTTVLGD
+1017 EGEHSKTTVLGD
-1029 VTITTNGQNDSYSL
+1029 VIITTNGQNDSYSL

-1070 ADSIITLAGDTN
+1070 ADSIITLAGDSN
-1082 IVSGTV
+1082 VVKGTV

-1241 ATVDD
+1241 ATEG
-1246 LAPTGAVHTN
+1246 ATGV
-1256 VTGTVST
+1256 
-1263 GTLNVGDG
+1263 
-1271 SSSVGTTGINNDLG
+1271 NNDLG

-1293 TSGSGTVD
+1293 NSGTVD
-1301 AIVTI
+1301 ASVTI

-1323 KGTGNSNNN
+1323 KGTGSNNT
-1332 VTVGSD
+1332 VTVGSNSD
-1338 SGSAGTL
+1338 SAGTL

-1351 AESSGGTLNAAV
+1351 AESSGGTLNANV
-1363 TLKADSQMN
+1363 TLQSDSQMT
-1372 VEAGSFTVGKITA
+1372 VEAGSFTVDKITA

-1392 NAGANLTTTEDFT
+1392 NAGADLTTMQDFT
-1405 VGDAGSN
+1405 VGDAINN
-1412 KSGTID
+1412 KTGTID

-1440 LTANELSVGDSSN
+1440 LTANELSVGTSK
-1453 SKEGAVT
+1453 KEGTVT
-1460 AAGTVDVGTLKL
+1460 AAGTVDVGTLNL
-1472 NKGNIEVTGSLTAK
+1472 NRGKVEVTGALAAE
-1486 TLTVGDNDAKIA
+1486 TLTVADNSGASIA
-1498 VGAADSAGTLTAEDV
+1498 VGAADSAGTLTAKNV
-1513 KLGGASLML
+1513 QLGGTSLML
-1522 DPDWEDS
+1522 DPAWKDGS
-1529 STIQTASKAGL
+1529 MIQTASKAGL
-1540 KFNSSQIDGKL
+1540 KFNGNQVDGKL

-1572 FTDTGLTWGKNDIT
+1572 FADTGLTWGQNDIT

-1612 ASDNKNFAAANTAT
+1612 VSDSKDLAAANTAT

-1639 ALTTDGA
+1639 ALTMDGA
-1646 LKAGSTVNAQN
+1646 LKAGGTATITI
-1657 NSNSNNDAATLKV
+1657 SNGSAATLKV

-1682 ADKRYTIVS
+1682 ADKQYTIVS

-1698 AVTDGGW
+1698 DVTDGGW

-1721 YSNGSFTV
+1721 YSSGSFTV

-1779 LAAVN
+1779 LVAVN

-1869 GDFADRGKYSSGIA
+1869 GDFTDRGKYSSGIA

-1945 MGIKGEKLISNGHGT
+1945 MGIKGEKVISNGHGT

-2010 VTASGWKVRPTA
+2010 VTAGGWKVRPTA
-2022 DIAYVWTLGDKNI
+2022 DIAYVWTLGDKNT

>member
-45 GGDVWAAQSNEK
+45 GGDVWAAGN
-57 IDLSGSAASTA
+57 DLAAQGVSKTYSSTDVVGVLKVIGGWDSYKDNVGMLDHSGQTTSVTISSGTFDELIGGNHIKQPGSEIYNVTIGDTSVQLDGGEVQYVIGGSKANNSDDTTLTTGNTNVLINKGTVKGMVIGGSYIKATGNPRGGTPAVTTAATGATNVVISGGTVKGNVYAGSVADNYSSKQTDAKPALHVTDKNTSLNISGGAFNGKKVYGGGSAVG
-68 YADWDMQIDSEGSF
+68 EGSTSVAGDTSVIITAAGTDIDCVYGGGYAE
-82 KGVYTHN
+82 KGGKVTAGNTHIVIDIESN
-89 GANLDFT
+89 GAGVEDIFGGNSVYAYPGGVNAQGIVGDTLIEYKNGTSRGMLFGGSEIMGYSAKTNDESKIET
-96 GTETNIIINN
+96 GNTKVMVTGGTLTEAVLGGSKVRLTGDQGNKVSSIGQDTNITVSGDTTSVKGLVGGDLVQVLNKNYSSDVRIAEGKVNNTNIIINGGTINSLYVDSSASIQIGDVNFKGAIIGGGVATGGTDDN
-106 KNNAATAVA
+106 KHAESRVDTTNVVINAGTINGDIYGGGLSTATLRSGNEADGGSSLVNSANVTIKGGTVNGDIYGGGAAVGAGVYTGGSSSVENSAVNITGGTINGYVYGGGLNASVKGDLQVTLNNVYTGKYDKKTGAFGASFITGEKLHIIDGNVTIEVSDSHLYADIRGGSDNEGSDNISEMGNSKVVVSNSQLNGNDAQGGIYPGRIFGAGYVQGKNDVTDHKSAEVILNNVAGITYDKVTGNAVYEPGARIYGGGQVYNATKSLLNVGSTKVIINGAATALEEVYGGSIISGTVKKEDLSVA
-115 NYGNNGGVM
+115 VTEKTDVVVNDGLIASMLVGGNNTNWFGTSVIGSVAADGKYDYNGKKYNGGSTEVELNGGGSDTLSVVGGSLSDYSSYSDQGSKRESM
-124 NFDAAKTS
+124 VFGTTTVNVNGGKMYEVVGGGYAYYSAESVDESKLNDAAPLS
-132 ITLEHTGNVGSA
+132 NVVGA
-144 SPRDMGV
+144 T
-151 LVNQGTVNFN
+151 TVNISGGTILDN
-161 GDALIKLNTA
+161 VYGGGYAYSNQKLMASQANITGD
-171 NTATM
+171 
-176 YGVNVECNT
+176 VNVNISGGTITGAVYAGGGAIGDNT
-185 NDAVPSIVNFNK
+185 QAN
-197 KAAIDIV
+197 
-204 TGEAATGIF
+204 
-213 VSGKPGS
+213 VSGKAT
-220 VLASGDN
+220 V
-227 LNITINAGGNIN
+227 NIS
-239 GVWTRYGGTFSTGV
+239 GGTITGGV
-253 SNNLNINLQSDS
+253 YGHGYTKGAD
-265 QYSTVT
+265 
-271 GIKCFSQKEGQDNS
+271 
-285 HAGMIDIEGSATIN
+285 ASA
-299 VQSAN
+299 
-304 KAYGILNE
+304 
-312 YWQRPVDTGKVK
+312 
-324 VAGDLNITVVGKEA
+324 
-338 YGVLSDNKDCDT
+338 
-350 NILGN
+350 
-355 ANINVTGTNS
+355 
-365 SYAIHAKEG
+365 
-374 GQITVG
+374 TVG
-380 SAGKTVALKAETT
+380 SSGLNIKDYAGTIKEISGFDAVDIVDSTLTT
-393 AGDSGKLAAAGVYA
+393 AL
-407 LEGGQ
+407 
-412 VTIAGAKAD
+412 
-421 IEADVTAN
+421 
-429 GRAIGVR
+429 RASS
-436 VEGKDASITSAVQLN
+436 K
-451 ADTTNIAV
+451 
-459 NGTTTAD
+459 GT
-466 SNNFNEAAWVKNG
+466 V
-479 SLTVNSK
+479 
-486 NLNVTGSMSGF
+486 
-497 TLEGLN
+497 
-503 VSTNGLI
+503 
-510 ELNTEKTVID
+510 VI
-520 IADDYGVTGI
+520 
-530 TAHNGGTFKVNKGD
+530 
-544 LIITSTNT
+544 LS
-552 AANGVGKTN
+552 
-561 SIGIQSDEIGS
+561 
-572 GEPQNSIIIGP
+572 
-583 GVNKVDITVNGA
+583 GA
-595 GSEGATPNAS
+595 GSSLQGTLTADNA
-605 NGTAGIYAVDGAIEI
+605 
-620 ASGEL
+620 EL
-625 NVRVNSGA
+625 N
-633 NVSSDASGVYS
+633 
-644 NATGIKGLNGTI
+644 
-656 TVAGSTRTI
+656 
-665 LDVTDGYQEATG
+665 
-677 VYAGSYGDKKATVS
+677 
-691 ILGDTAITATGKTGA
+691 
-706 HALYAEKGSEIT
+706 
-718 IGSKGKMVDLT
+718 
-729 VSSTNGGKV
+729 
-738 YGLDATGGSDITVNG
+738 
-753 SNLTIDVGSY
+753 
-763 VENGTINDRIFAIDA
+763 
-778 STNKGGKI
+778 
-786 ILNSDEITIVG
+786 
-797 EQKGHTV
+797 
-804 YCDGVRANMSTI
+804 
-816 EFNGNTTIDLKAD
+816 
-829 LKDGWSAIES
+829 
-839 KNKQNQFA
+839 
-847 GINVQCDP
+847 
-855 GNIFATAI
+855 
-863 NFNGSETDIKVE
+863 
-875 GKATW
+875 
-880 FAAVQGSGVPGSI
+880 
-893 NFTGKKV
+893 
-900 NITAV
+900 
-905 NNKAVSEGDSTT
+905 
-917 VGIYAQYGATINSA
+917 
-931 AATDIVTTVEANGD
+931 
-945 ANGIY
+945 
-950 NTNNFYYNG
+950 
-959 NVKLKGNFMGTVIS
+959 
-973 NESSAYGIYNDPLDA
+973 
-988 DNTGGEVY
+988 
-996 IGKGL
+996 
-1001 KLDVTA
+1001 
-1007 LKGEAVGIYG
+1007 
-1017 KGEHSKTTVLGD
+1017 
-1029 VTITTNGQNDSYSL
+1029 
-1043 YAAAKANITLGS
+1043 
-1055 AGKTVALTGDVTAKD
+1055 
-1070 ADSIITLAGDTN
+1070 
-1082 IVSGTV
+1082 
-1088 TADAGGIVLGGGD
+1088 LGGADDVYNVG
-1101 KATYTVDK
+1101 KLIT
-1109 FVTKGA
+1109 
-1115 GERASAAVSGTIT
+1115 ENSGTIT

-1156 KGVLKAASD
+1156 KGILQG
-1165 KVFEADTS
+1165 TS
-1173 GKKVIA
+1173 GNLFDKNGTVAVKSA
-1179 GVDQKVLFNGG
+1179 VDVKVLFNGG
-1190 KLAISDTSYT
+1190 KLAISDASYT

-1217 GVGANTKTTIV
+1217 GAGAKAKTTIV

-1271 SSSVGTTGINNDLG
+1271 TSSEGATGVNNDLG
-1285 VKDLDFSS
+1285 VKDLDFS
-1293 TSGSGTVD
+1293 TNSGSGTVN
-1301 AIVTI
+1301 ANVTI

-1323 KGTGNSNNN
+1323 KGTGNSNNT
-1332 VTVGSD
+1332 VTVG

-1363 TLKADSQMN
+1363 TLQADSQMN

-1385 TEGTVAV
+1385 AEGTVAV
-1392 NAGANLTTTEDFT
+1392 NAGANLTTTQDFT
-1405 VGDAGSN
+1405 VGDASSN

-1460 AAGTVDVGTLKL
+1460 AAGTVDVDTLNL
-1472 NKGNIEVTGSLTAK
+1472 NKGKVEVTGSLTAK
-1486 TLTVGDNDAKIA
+1486 TLTVVDSDAKIA

-1522 DPDWEDS
+1522 DPAWEDS

-1612 ASDNKNFAAANTAT
+1612 ASDNKDLAAANTAT

-1657 NSNSNNDAATLKV
+1657 NGNSNNDAATLKV

-1682 ADKRYTIVS
+1682 ADKQYTIVS

-1729 STQKVKASEALP
+1729 STQKVKASTALP

-1756 DSPYAG
+1756 DSTYAG

-1798 GALAALDLGT
+1798 GALAAMDLGT
-1808 AVQEHLSLAKAA
+1808 AAQEHLSLAKAA

-1830 AVDTADNGGIWAQYI
+1830 AVDTADNGSIWAQYI

-1869 GDFADRGKYSSGIA
+1869 GDFADRGKYSSGMA

-2010 VTASGWKVRPTA
+2010 VTAGGWKVRPTA
-2022 DIAYVWTLGDKNI
+2022 DIAYVWTLGDKNT

>member
-1 MVKVVKIWKGD
+1 MAKVVKIWKGD
-12 LMMRSKSLA
+12 LMMRSKRLA
-21 KNKDLQRKV
+21 KNKDLQKKV
-30 LCSLLAAGVMSVCIS
+30 LCSLLAVGVMSVCIS
-45 GGDVWAAQSNEK
+45 GGDVWAAGTIKDQDMVITSNMNIVADDGGFEGATNRYAAIGHTQDATMTVTAK
-57 IDLSGSAASTA
+57 PGVIVNSVVTATNGRAMGIVNTGNGVLNVNGNYGFALQADTVRGIRNNGYNDLNLNGDFIIKAV
-68 YADWDMQIDSEGSF
+68 SEGKDSNNDVVVGAEAF
-82 KGVYTHN
+82 NGTNITVNGDKLNIDITTDNARIIGVQNFNNN
-89 GANLDFT
+89 GKTIVFNSNDISIKAVQT
-96 GTETNIIINN
+96 GT
-106 KNNAATAVA
+106 
-115 NYGNNGGVM
+115 
-124 NFDAAKTS
+124 
-132 ITLEHTGNVGSA
+132 GSFCQ
-144 SPRDMGV
+144 GV
-151 LVNQGTVNFN
+151 LGYQSTTNFN
-161 GDALIKLNTA
+161 GDIVIDLKADKVTSQVHGVDIQCDPGNTYE
-171 NTATM
+171 TA
-176 YGVNVECNT
+176 
-185 NDAVPSIVNFNK
+185 VNFNNQQTDIK
-197 KAAIDIV
+197 VEGGAGATVAAIR
-204 TGEAATGIF
+204 
-213 VSGKPGS
+213 
-220 VLASGDN
+220 ASGVPGTVN
-227 LNITINAGGNIN
+227 LNGKVTNLTAANIN
-239 GVWTRYGGTFSTGV
+239 GGMAAAIISQYGAHVNSGSET
-253 SNNLNINLQSDS
+253 NINAAVNAKDDAVAVYVGEYAGYNGNVELQGNFTADVISEN
-265 QYSTVT
+265 
-271 GIKCFSQKEGQDNS
+271 GN
-285 HAGMIDIEGSATIN
+285 
-299 VQSAN
+299 
-304 KAYGILNE
+304 AYGILGE
-312 YWQRPVDTGKVK
+312 
-324 VAGDLNITVVGKEA
+324 
-338 YGVLSDNKDCDT
+338 LSDDAKSEDDGKIYIGKDLELDVTAANGDAVGIGVSGKYNKT
-350 NILGN
+350 IILGN
-355 ANINVTGTNS
+355 STINATGKTA
-365 SYAIHAKEG
+365 SYAIIAEDG

-380 SAGKTVALKAETT
+380 SAGKNVNLT
-393 AGDSGKLAAAGVYA
+393 GDV
-407 LEGGQ
+407 
-412 VTIAGAKAD
+412 
-421 IEADVTAN
+421 
-429 GRAIGVR
+429 
-436 VEGKDASITSAVQLN
+436 
-451 ADTTNIAV
+451 
-459 NGTTTAD
+459 
-466 SNNFNEAAWVKNG
+466 
-479 SLTVNSK
+479 
-486 NLNVTGSMSGF
+486 
-497 TLEGLN
+497 
-503 VSTNGLI
+503 
-510 ELNTEKTVID
+510 
-520 IADDYGVTGI
+520 
-530 TAHNGGTFKVNKGD
+530 
-544 LIITSTNT
+544 
-552 AANGVGKTN
+552 
-561 SIGIQSDEIGS
+561 
-572 GEPQNSIIIGP
+572 
-583 GVNKVDITVNGA
+583 KVD
-595 GSEGATPNAS
+595 
-605 NGTAGIYAVDGAIEI
+605 
-620 ASGEL
+620 
-625 NVRVNSGA
+625 
-633 NVSSDASGVYS
+633 
-644 NATGIKGLNGTI
+644 
-656 TVAGSTRTI
+656 
-665 LDVTDGYQEATG
+665 
-677 VYAGSYGDKKATVS
+677 
-691 ILGDTAITATGKTGA
+691 
-706 HALYAEKGSEIT
+706 
-718 IGSKGKMVDLT
+718 
-729 VSSTNGGKV
+729 
-738 YGLDATGGSDITVNG
+738 GGSV
-753 SNLTIDVGSY
+753 
-763 VENGTINDRIFAIDA
+763 IN
-778 STNKGGKI
+778 
-786 ILNSDEITIVG
+786 
-797 EQKGHTV
+797 H
-804 YCDGVRANMSTI
+804 
-816 EFNGNTTIDLKAD
+816 
-829 LKDGWSAIES
+829 
-839 KNKQNQFA
+839 
-847 GINVQCDP
+847 
-855 GNIFATAI
+855 
-863 NFNGSETDIKVE
+863 
-875 GKATW
+875 
-880 FAAVQGSGVPGSI
+880 
-893 NFTGKKV
+893 
-900 NITAV
+900 
-905 NNKAVSEGDSTT
+905 
-917 VGIYAQYGATINSA
+917 
-931 AATDIVTTVEANGD
+931 
-945 ANGIY
+945 
-950 NTNNFYYNG
+950 
-959 NVKLKGNFMGTVIS
+959 
-973 NESSAYGIYNDPLDA
+973 
-988 DNTGGEVY
+988 
-996 IGKGL
+996 
-1001 KLDVTA
+1001 
-1007 LKGEAVGIYG
+1007 
-1017 KGEHSKTTVLGD
+1017 GD
-1029 VTITTNGQNDSYSL
+1029 VTINGQLLVKAAGASSEYTSIGESLRINAGSDSAVQIENSSQKNVSNVLNFNSKNTELSSSGSSYISAVNIL
-1043 YAAAKANITLGS
+1043 NNNQPDVTASNTVNFRGDTTKITATATDGKAQGVRIGESNFGSGKLTTDINFGATNTSINVKGNVVAGDYYDQVAGIWEGEGSYKGDVATNIAFNGKANIDVYSQGGNAYGIFVEHGS
-1055 AGKTVALTGDVTAKD
+1055 EIGTTIIDFNDNTVINAQNANGSGEAVYISGDGVAVNFNKAQKKGVTVDIIGDITAANNAK
-1070 ADSIITLAGDTN
+1070 ITLAGDSN
-1082 IVSGTV
+1082 VVKGTV
-1088 TADAGGIVLGGGD
+1088 TADAGGIVLAGSD
-1101 KATYTVDK
+1101 KATYIVNK
-1109 FVTKGA
+1109 FVTKD
-1115 GERASAAVSGTIT
+1115 SVSRFTTVTRGTIT

-1271 SSSVGTTGINNDLG
+1271 SSSEGATGVNNDLG

-1293 TSGSGTVD
+1293 NSGTVD
-1301 AIVTI
+1301 ASVTI

-1323 KGTGNSNNN
+1323 KGTGSNNT
-1332 VTVGSD
+1332 VTVGSTSD

-1351 AESSGGTLNAAV
+1351 AESSGGTLNANV
-1363 TLKADSQMN
+1363 TLQSDSQMN
-1372 VEAGSFTVGKITA
+1372 VEAGSFTVDKITA

-1392 NAGANLTTTEDFT
+1392 NAGANLTTTQDFT
-1405 VGDAGSN
+1405 VGDAINN
-1412 KSGTID
+1412 KTGTID

-1440 LTANELSVGDSSN
+1440 LTANELSVGTSN
-1453 SKEGAVT
+1453 KEGTVT
-1460 AAGTVDVGTLKL
+1460 AAGTVDVGTLNL
-1472 NKGNIEVTGSLTAK
+1472 NKGNVEVTGSLTAK
-1486 TLTVGDNDAKIA
+1486 TLTVGDSDAKIA
-1498 VGAADSAGTLTAEDV
+1498 VGAADRAGTLTAEDV

-1522 DPDWEDS
+1522 DPAWEDG

-1540 KFNSSQIDGKL
+1540 KFNGSQIDGKL

-1572 FTDTGLTWGKNDIT
+1572 FTDTGLTWGQNDIT

-1612 ASDNKNFAAANTAT
+1612 ASDSKDLVAANTAT

-1639 ALTTDGA
+1639 ALTIDGA
-1646 LKAGSTVNAQN
+1646 LKAGGTATNTI
-1657 NSNSNNDAATLKV
+1657 SNGSAATLKV

-1682 ADKRYTIVS
+1682 ADKQYTIVS

-1698 AVTDGGW
+1698 AVIDGGW

-1729 STQKVKASEALP
+1729 STQKVKANEALP

-1808 AVQEHLSLAKAA
+1808 AAQEHLSLAKAA

-1830 AVDTADNGGIWAQYI
+1830 AVDTADNGSIWAQYI

-1856 VSYDGQYNGVIIG
+1856 VSYDGQYNGIVVG

-1945 MGIKGEKLISNGHGT
+1945 MGVKGEKVISNGHGT

-2010 VTASGWKVRPTA
+2010 VTAGGWKVRPTA
-2022 DIAYVWTLGDKNI
+2022 DIAYVWTLGDKNT

>member
-1 MVKVVKIWKGD
+1 
-12 LMMRSKSLA
+12 MR
-21 KNKDLQRKV
+21 
-30 LCSLLAAGVMSVCIS
+30 
-45 GGDVWAAQSNEK
+45 
-57 IDLSGSAASTA
+57 
-68 YADWDMQIDSEGSF
+68 
-82 KGVYTHN
+82 
-89 GANLDFT
+89 
-96 GTETNIIINN
+96 
-106 KNNAATAVA
+106 
-115 NYGNNGGVM
+115 
-124 NFDAAKTS
+124 
-132 ITLEHTGNVGSA
+132 
-144 SPRDMGV
+144 
-151 LVNQGTVNFN
+151 
-161 GDALIKLNTA
+161 
-171 NTATM
+171 
-176 YGVNVECNT
+176 
-185 NDAVPSIVNFNK
+185 
-197 KAAIDIV
+197 
-204 TGEAATGIF
+204 
-213 VSGKPGS
+213 
-220 VLASGDN
+220 
-227 LNITINAGGNIN
+227 
-239 GVWTRYGGTFSTGV
+239 
-253 SNNLNINLQSDS
+253 
-265 QYSTVT
+265 
-271 GIKCFSQKEGQDNS
+271 
-285 HAGMIDIEGSATIN
+285 
-299 VQSAN
+299 
-304 KAYGILNE
+304 
-312 YWQRPVDTGKVK
+312 
-324 VAGDLNITVVGKEA
+324 
-338 YGVLSDNKDCDT
+338 
-350 NILGN
+350 
-355 ANINVTGTNS
+355 
-365 SYAIHAKEG
+365 
-374 GQITVG
+374 
-380 SAGKTVALKAETT
+380 
-393 AGDSGKLAAAGVYA
+393 
-407 LEGGQ
+407 
-412 VTIAGAKAD
+412 
-421 IEADVTAN
+421 
-429 GRAIGVR
+429 
-436 VEGKDASITSAVQLN
+436 
-451 ADTTNIAV
+451 
-459 NGTTTAD
+459 
-466 SNNFNEAAWVKNG
+466 
-479 SLTVNSK
+479 
-486 NLNVTGSMSGF
+486 
-497 TLEGLN
+497 
-503 VSTNGLI
+503 
-510 ELNTEKTVID
+510 
-520 IADDYGVTGI
+520 
-530 TAHNGGTFKVNKGD
+530 
-544 LIITSTNT
+544 
-552 AANGVGKTN
+552 
-561 SIGIQSDEIGS
+561 
-572 GEPQNSIIIGP
+572 
-583 GVNKVDITVNGA
+583 
-595 GSEGATPNAS
+595 
-605 NGTAGIYAVDGAIEI
+605 
-620 ASGEL
+620 
-625 NVRVNSGA
+625 A
-633 NVSSDASGVYS
+633 NV
-644 NATGIKGLNGTI
+644 
-656 TVAGSTRTI
+656 
-665 LDVTDGYQEATG
+665 
-677 VYAGSYGDKKATVS
+677 
-691 ILGDTAITATGKTGA
+691 
-706 HALYAEKGSEIT
+706 
-718 IGSKGKMVDLT
+718 
-729 VSSTNGGKV
+729 
-738 YGLDATGGSDITVNG
+738 
-753 SNLTIDVGSY
+753 
-763 VENGTINDRIFAIDA
+763 
-778 STNKGGKI
+778 
-786 ILNSDEITIVG
+786 
-797 EQKGHTV
+797 
-804 YCDGVRANMSTI
+804 STI

-829 LKDGWSAIES
+829 LKDDWSATES
-839 KNKQNQFA
+839 KNKQSQFA

-855 GNIFATAI
+855 DDNNATI
-863 NFNGSETDIKVE
+863 VVFNGGKTDIKVE

-905 NNKAVSEGDSTT
+905 NNKAVREGDSTT
-917 VGIYAQYGATINSA
+917 VGIYAQYGATINSV
-931 AATDIVTTVEANGD
+931 AATDIVTTVEANGY

-950 NTNNFYYNG
+950 NTNNFSYNG

-973 NESSAYGIYNDPLDA
+973 NESSAYGIYNDPLAA

-1017 KGEHSKTTVLGD
+1017 EGEHSKTTVLGD
-1029 VTITTNGQNDSYSL
+1029 VIITTNGQNDSYSL

-1070 ADSIITLAGDTN
+1070 ADSIITLAGDSN
-1082 IVSGTV
+1082 VVKGTV

-1156 KGVLKAASD
+1156 KGVLKAESD

-1263 GTLNVGDG
+1263 GTLNVGDDI
-1271 SSSVGTTGINNDLG
+1271 SSEGATGVNNDLG

-1293 TSGSGTVD
+1293 NSGTVD
-1301 AIVTI
+1301 ASVTI

-1323 KGTGNSNNN
+1323 KGTGSNNT
-1332 VTVGSD
+1332 VTVGSNSD
-1338 SGSAGTL
+1338 SAGTL

-1351 AESSGGTLNAAV
+1351 AESSGGTLNANV
-1363 TLKADSQMN
+1363 TLQSDSQMT
-1372 VEAGSFTVGKITA
+1372 VEAGSFTVDKITA

-1392 NAGANLTTTEDFT
+1392 NAGADLTTMQDFT
-1405 VGDAGSN
+1405 VGDAINN
-1412 KSGTID
+1412 KTGTID

-1440 LTANELSVGDSSN
+1440 LTANELSVGTSK
-1453 SKEGAVT
+1453 KEGTVT
-1460 AAGTVDVGTLKL
+1460 AAGTVDVGTLNL
-1472 NKGNIEVTGSLTAK
+1472 NRGKVEVTGALAAE
-1486 TLTVGDNDAKIA
+1486 TLTVADNSGASIA
-1498 VGAADSAGTLTAEDV
+1498 VGAADSAGTLTAKNV
-1513 KLGGASLML
+1513 QLGGTSLML
-1522 DPDWEDS
+1522 DPAWKDGS
-1529 STIQTASKAGL
+1529 MIQTASKAGL
-1540 KFNSSQIDGKL
+1540 KFNGNQVDGKL

-1572 FTDTGLTWGKNDIT
+1572 FADTGLTWGQNDIT

-1612 ASDNKNFAAANTAT
+1612 VSDSKDLAAANTAT

-1639 ALTTDGA
+1639 ALTMDGA
-1646 LKAGSTVNAQN
+1646 LKAGGTATITI
-1657 NSNSNNDAATLKV
+1657 SNGSAATLKV

-1682 ADKRYTIVS
+1682 ADKQYTIVS

-1698 AVTDGGW
+1698 DVTDGGW

-1721 YSNGSFTV
+1721 YSSGSFTV

-1779 LAAVN
+1779 LVAVN

-1830 AVDTADNGGIWAQYI
+1830 AVDTADNGSIWAQYI

-1945 MGIKGEKLISNGHGT
+1945 MGVKGEKLISNGHGT

-1982 DGKTAAH
+1982 DGKRAAH

-2010 VTASGWKVRPTA
+2010 VTAGGWKVRPTA
-2022 DIAYVWTLGDKNI
+2022 DIAYVWTLGDKNT

>member
-45 GGDVWAAQSNEK
+45 GGDAWASGTIKDQDMIITSNMDIVADDGEFE
-57 IDLSGSAASTA
+57 GVTNRYAAIGYTQDST
-68 YADWDMQIDSEGSF
+68 MT
-82 KGVYTHN
+82 V
-89 GANLDFT
+89 
-96 GTETNIIINN
+96 
-106 KNNAATAVA
+106 TAKP
-115 NYGNNGGVM
+115 GVM
-124 NFDAAKTS
+124 VDS
-132 ITLEHTGNVGSA
+132 V
-144 SPRDMGV
+144 V
-151 LVNQGTVNFN
+151 
-161 GDALIKLNTA
+161 
-171 NTATM
+171 TAT
-176 YGVNVECNT
+176 
-185 NDAVPSIVNFNK
+185 
-197 KAAIDIV
+197 
-204 TGEAATGIF
+204 
-213 VSGKPGS
+213 
-220 VLASGDN
+220 
-227 LNITINAGGNIN
+227 
-239 GVWTRYGGTFSTGV
+239 
-253 SNNLNINLQSDS
+253 
-265 QYSTVT
+265 
-271 GIKCFSQKEGQDNS
+271 
-285 HAGMIDIEGSATIN
+285 
-299 VQSAN
+299 
-304 KAYGILNE
+304 
-312 YWQRPVDTGKVK
+312 
-324 VAGDLNITVVGKEA
+324 
-338 YGVLSDNKDCDT
+338 
-350 NILGN
+350 
-355 ANINVTGTNS
+355 
-365 SYAIHAKEG
+365 
-374 GQITVG
+374 
-380 SAGKTVALKAETT
+380 
-393 AGDSGKLAAAGVYA
+393 
-407 LEGGQ
+407 
-412 VTIAGAKAD
+412 
-421 IEADVTAN
+421 N
-429 GRAIGVR
+429 GRAMGIVNVGNGVLN
-436 VEGKDASITSAVQLN
+436 VNGNYSFALN
-451 ADTTNIAV
+451 ADTVRGIRNNGYNDLNLNGDFIIKAVSKGKNSNNDVVVGVEAFNGTNITVNGDKLNIDITTDNARIIGVQNFNNNGETITFNSNDTSIKAVQIGTGSVCQGVLAYQSTTNFNGNVVIDLKADQVTDQVHGIDIQCDPGNSYETVVNFNNQKTDIKVEGGAGSTVAAIRASGVPGTVNLNGKVTNLTATNIADGFSAAV
-459 NGTTTAD
+459 ISQYGAHVKSGAD
-466 SNNFNEAAWVKNG
+466 SDVNA
-479 SLTVNSK
+479 SVNSK
-486 NLNVTGSMSGF
+486 NGDAVAVYISEYAGYNGNVELKGSLTANVVSENGAACGILGELSDEVKAETDGNIYIGKNLN
-497 TLEGLN
+497 L
-503 VSTNGLI
+503 
-510 ELNTEKTVID
+510 
-520 IADDYGVTGI
+520 GV
-530 TAHNGGTFKVNKGD
+530 
-544 LIITSTNT
+544 
-552 AANGVGKTN
+552 N
-561 SIGIQSDEIGS
+561 SSNSEAIGIG
-572 GEPQNSIIIGP
+572 
-583 GVNKVDITVNGA
+583 
-595 GSEGATPNAS
+595 
-605 NGTAGIYAVDGAIEI
+605 
-620 ASGEL
+620 ASGKY
-625 NVRVNSGA
+625 NK
-633 NVSSDASGVYS
+633 
-644 NATGIKGLNGTI
+644 T
-656 TVAGSTRTI
+656 
-665 LDVTDGYQEATG
+665 
-677 VYAGSYGDKKATVS
+677 S

-1070 ADSIITLAGDTN
+1070 ADSIITLAGDSN
-1082 IVSGTV
+1082 VVKGTV
-1088 TADAGGIVLGGGD
+1088 TADVGGIVLGGGD

-1115 GERASAAVSGTIT
+1115 VEKASNAKSGTIT

-1137 NLSDINKFDLADNS
+1137 NLSDINKFDLADDS
-1151 LIVTG
+1151 LVVTG

-1190 KLAISDTSYT
+1190 KLAISDASYT
-1200 LADSKVYS
+1200 LNDSADYSKALKAADSNK
-1208 EALGKVDDS
+1208 A
-1217 GVGANTKTTIV
+1217 KTTIV

-1263 GTLNVGDG
+1263 GTLNVGG
-1271 SSSVGTTGINNDLG
+1271 SSSEGATGVNNDLG

-1293 TSGSGTVD
+1293 NSGTVD
-1301 AIVTI
+1301 ASVTI

-1323 KGTGNSNNN
+1323 KGTGSNN
-1332 VTVGSD
+1332 TVIVGSTSD

-1351 AESSGGTLNAAV
+1351 AESSGGTLNANV
-1363 TLKADSQMN
+1363 TLQADSQMN
-1372 VEAGSFTVGKITA
+1372 VEAGSFTVDKITA

-1392 NAGANLTTTEDFT
+1392 NAGANLTTTQDFT
-1405 VGDAGSN
+1405 VGDAINN
-1412 KSGTID
+1412 KTGTID

-1440 LTANELSVGDSSN
+1440 LTANELSVGTSN
-1453 SKEGAVT
+1453 KEGTVN
-1460 AAGTVDVGTLKL
+1460 AAGTVDVDTLNL
-1472 NKGNIEVTGSLTAK
+1472 NKGNVEVTGSLTAK
-1486 TLTVGDNDAKIA
+1486 TLTVGDSDAKIA

-1522 DPDWEDS
+1522 DPAWEDG

-1540 KFNSSQIDGKL
+1540 KFNGSQIDGKL

-1572 FTDTGLTWGKNDIT
+1572 FTDTGLTWGQNDIT

-1612 ASDNKNFAAANTAT
+1612 ASDSKDLAAANTAT

-1646 LKAGSTVNAQN
+1646 LKAGGTATNTI
-1657 NSNSNNDAATLKV
+1657 SNGSAATLKV

-1682 ADKRYTIVS
+1682 ADKQYTIVS

-1729 STQKVKASEALP
+1729 STQKVKASTALP

-1808 AVQEHLSLAKAA
+1808 AAQEHLSLAKAA

-1945 MGIKGEKLISNGHGT
+1945 MGVKGEKLISNGHGT

-2010 VTASGWKVRPTA
+2010 VTAGGWKVRPTA
-2022 DIAYVWTLGDKNI
+2022 DIAYVWTLGDKNT

>member
-1 MVKVVKIWKGD
+1 MVKIWKGD

-45 GGDVWAAQSNEK
+45 GGDVWAAGTIKDQDMIITSNMDIVADDGGFESATNRYAAIGHTQDATMTVTAK
-57 IDLSGSAASTA
+57 PGVIVNSVVTATNGRAMGIVNTGNGVLNVNGNYGFALQADTVRGIRNNGYNDLNLNGDFIIKAV
-68 YADWDMQIDSEGSF
+68 SEGKDSNNDVVVGAEAF
-82 KGVYTHN
+82 N
-89 GANLDFT
+89 G
-96 GTETNIIINN
+96 TNITVNGDKLNIDITTDNARIIGVQNFN
-106 KNNAATAVA
+106 
-115 NYGNNGGVM
+115 NNGKNIVF
-124 NFDAAKTS
+124 NSNDIS
-132 ITLEHTGNVGSA
+132 IKAVQTGAGSFCQ
-144 SPRDMGV
+144 GV
-151 LVNQGTVNFN
+151 LGYQSTTNFN
-161 GDALIKLNTA
+161 GDIVIDLKADKVTSQVHGVDIQCDPGNTYE
-171 NTATM
+171 TA
-176 YGVNVECNT
+176 
-185 NDAVPSIVNFNK
+185 VNFNNK
-197 KAAIDIV
+197 QTDIKVEGGAGATVAAIR
-204 TGEAATGIF
+204 
-213 VSGKPGS
+213 
-220 VLASGDN
+220 ASGVPGAVN
-227 LNITINAGGNIN
+227 LNGKVTNLTAANIN
-239 GVWTRYGGTFSTGV
+239 GGMASAIISQYGAHVNSGSET
-253 SNNLNINLQSDS
+253 NINAAVNAKDDAVAVYVGEYAGYNGNVELQGNFTADVISENGD
-265 QYSTVT
+265 
-271 GIKCFSQKEGQDNS
+271 
-285 HAGMIDIEGSATIN
+285 
-299 VQSAN
+299 
-304 KAYGILNE
+304 AYGILGE
-312 YWQRPVDTGKVK
+312 
-324 VAGDLNITVVGKEA
+324 
-338 YGVLSDNKDCDT
+338 LSDDAKSEDDGKIYIGKDLELDVTAANGDAVGIGVSGKYNKT
-350 NILGN
+350 IILGN
-355 ANINVTGTNS
+355 STINATGKTASN
-365 SYAIHAKEG
+365 ALLAEAG

-380 SAGKTVALKAETT
+380 SEGKTVDLTGEVKVDGGSVSNHGNVTINGQLLVKADVASSEYTSTGESLRINAGSDSAVQIENSSLQNVSNVLDFNAKNTELSSSGSNYISAVNILNNNQPDVTASNTVNFSGDTT
-393 AGDSGKLAAAGVYA
+393 KITATATDGKAQGVRIGESNFGSGKLTTDINFGATNTSINVKGNVVAGDYYDQVA
-407 LEGGQ
+407 GIWEGEGSYK
-412 VTIAGAKAD
+412 G
-421 IEADVTAN
+421 DVA
-429 GRAIGVR
+429 
-436 VEGKDASITSAVQLN
+436 
-451 ADTTNIAV
+451 TNIAFNGKANIDV
-459 NGTTTAD
+459 YSQGGNAYGIFVEHGSEIGTTIIDFNDNTVINAQNANGSGEAVYISGD
-466 SNNFNEAAWVKNG
+466 GVAVNFNKAQK
-479 SLTVNSK
+479 K
-486 NLNVTGSMSGF
+486 
-497 TLEGLN
+497 
-503 VSTNGLI
+503 
-510 ELNTEKTVID
+510 
-520 IADDYGVTGI
+520 GVTVDI
-530 TAHNGGTFKVNKGD
+530 IGD
-544 LIITSTNT
+544 IT
-552 AANGVGKTN
+552 AAN
-561 SIGIQSDEIGS
+561 
-572 GEPQNSIIIGP
+572 
-583 GVNKVDITVNGA
+583 
-595 GSEGATPNAS
+595 NA
-605 NGTAGIYAVDGAIEI
+605 
-620 ASGEL
+620 
-625 NVRVNSGA
+625 
-633 NVSSDASGVYS
+633 
-644 NATGIKGLNGTI
+644 K
-656 TVAGSTRTI
+656 
-665 LDVTDGYQEATG
+665 
-677 VYAGSYGDKKATVS
+677 
-691 ILGDTAITATGKTGA
+691 
-706 HALYAEKGSEIT
+706 
-718 IGSKGKMVDLT
+718 
-729 VSSTNGGKV
+729 
-738 YGLDATGGSDITVNG
+738 
-753 SNLTIDVGSY
+753 
-763 VENGTINDRIFAIDA
+763 
-778 STNKGGKI
+778 
-786 ILNSDEITIVG
+786 
-797 EQKGHTV
+797 
-804 YCDGVRANMSTI
+804 
-816 EFNGNTTIDLKAD
+816 
-829 LKDGWSAIES
+829 
-839 KNKQNQFA
+839 
-847 GINVQCDP
+847 
-855 GNIFATAI
+855 
-863 NFNGSETDIKVE
+863 
-875 GKATW
+875 
-880 FAAVQGSGVPGSI
+880 
-893 NFTGKKV
+893 
-900 NITAV
+900 
-905 NNKAVSEGDSTT
+905 
-917 VGIYAQYGATINSA
+917 
-931 AATDIVTTVEANGD
+931 
-945 ANGIY
+945 
-950 NTNNFYYNG
+950 
-959 NVKLKGNFMGTVIS
+959 
-973 NESSAYGIYNDPLDA
+973 
-988 DNTGGEVY
+988 
-996 IGKGL
+996 
-1001 KLDVTA
+1001 
-1007 LKGEAVGIYG
+1007 
-1017 KGEHSKTTVLGD
+1017 
-1029 VTITTNGQNDSYSL
+1029 
-1043 YAAAKANITLGS
+1043 
-1055 AGKTVALTGDVTAKD
+1055 
-1070 ADSIITLAGDTN
+1070 ITLAGDSN
-1082 IVSGTV
+1082 VVKGTV
-1088 TADAGGIVLGGGD
+1088 TADAGGIVLAGSD
-1101 KATYTVDK
+1101 KATYIVNK
-1109 FVTKGA
+1109 FVTKD
-1115 GERASAAVSGTIT
+1115 SVSRFTTVTRGTIT

-1271 SSSVGTTGINNDLG
+1271 ISSEGATGVNNDLG

-1293 TSGSGTVD
+1293 TSGTVD
-1301 AIVTI
+1301 ASVTI

-1323 KGTGNSNNN
+1323 KGTGSNNT
-1332 VTVGSD
+1332 VTVGSTSD
-1338 SGSAGTL
+1338 SAGTL

-1351 AESSGGTLNAAV
+1351 AESSGGTLNANV
-1363 TLKADSQMN
+1363 TLQSDSQMN
-1372 VEAGSFTVGKITA
+1372 VEAGSFTVDKITA

-1392 NAGANLTTTEDFT
+1392 NAGADLTTTQDFT
-1405 VGDAGSN
+1405 VGDAINN
-1412 KSGTID
+1412 KTGTID

-1440 LTANELSVGDSSN
+1440 LTANELSVGNSSSN
-1453 SKEGAVT
+1453 KEGTVT
-1460 AAGTVDVGTLKL
+1460 AAGTVDVGTLNL
-1472 NKGNIEVTGSLTAK
+1472 NRGKVEVIGSLAAE
-1486 TLTVGDNDAKIA
+1486 TLTVADNSGASIA
-1498 VGAADSAGTLTAEDV
+1498 VGAADSAGTLTAKNV
-1513 KLGGASLML
+1513 QLGGTSLML
-1522 DPDWEDS
+1522 DPAWKDGS
-1529 STIQTASKAGL
+1529 MIQTASKAGL
-1540 KFNSSQIDGKL
+1540 KFNGSQIDGKL

-1572 FTDTGLTWGKNDIT
+1572 FTDTGLTWGQNDIT

-1612 ASDNKNFAAANTAT
+1612 VSDSKDLAAANTAT

-1639 ALTTDGA
+1639 ALTIDGA
-1646 LKAGSTVNAQN
+1646 LKAGGTATNTI
-1657 NSNSNNDAATLKV
+1657 SNGSAATLKV

-1682 ADKRYTIVS
+1682 ADKQYTIVS

-1721 YSNGSFTV
+1721 YSSGSFTV
-1729 STQKVKASEALP
+1729 STQKVKAIEALP

-1756 DSPYAG
+1756 DSPYSG

-1808 AVQEHLSLAKAA
+1808 AAQEHLSLAKAA

-1830 AVDTADNGGIWAQYI
+1830 AVDTADNGSIWAQYI

-1945 MGIKGEKLISNGHGT
+1945 MGVKGEKLISNGHGT

-1996 LWLLPVGISISHES
+1996 LWLFPVGISISHES
-2010 VTASGWKVRPTA
+2010 VTAGGWKVRPTA
-2022 DIAYVWTLGDKNI
+2022 DIAYVWTLGDKNT

>member
-12 LMMRSKSLA
+12 LMMRSKSLV

-204 TGEAATGIF
+204 TGDAATGIF

-407 LEGGQ
+407 LNGGQ

-436 VEGKDASITSAVQLN
+436 VEGKDASTTSAVQLN

-459 NGTTTAD
+459 NGTTKD
-466 SNNFNEAAWVKNG
+466 NNFNEAAWVKNG

-486 NLNVTGSMSGF
+486 NLNVTGSMSGY

-625 NVRVNSGA
+625 NIRVNSGA

-656 TVAGSTRTI
+656 TVAGSTRTA

-706 HALYAEKGSEIT
+706 HALYAEKGGNIT
-718 IGSKGKMVDLT
+718 VGSKGKTVELKAGSQGGRVIAIEATEGSNVTINGEKLVLDLT
-729 VSSTNGGKV
+729 SDVSNMEKVTVNERIIGIDNFSEGGE
-738 YGLDATGGSDITVNG
+738 ITVN
-753 SNLTIDVGSY
+753 SAETLIKAVQM
-763 VENGTINDRIFAIDA
+763 GTTTY
-778 STNKGGKI
+778 S
-786 ILNSDEITIVG
+786 
-797 EQKGHTV
+797 
-804 YCDGVRANMSTI
+804 DGVRGNKSTTN
-816 EFNGNTTIDLKAD
+816 FNGNVTLDLQAD
-829 LKDGWSAIES
+829 LQDNGNQS
-839 KNKQNQFA
+839 QFA
-847 GINVQCDP
+847 GVYVMCDP
-855 GNIFATAI
+855 GDRFATAI

-905 NNKAVSEGDSTT
+905 NNKAVREGDSTT

-931 AATDIVTTVEANGD
+931 AATDIVTTVEANGY

-950 NTNNFYYNG
+950 NTNNFGYNG

-973 NESSAYGIYNDPLDA
+973 NESSAYGIYNDPPAA

-1017 KGEHSKTTVLGD
+1017 EGEHSKTTVLGD

-1070 ADSIITLAGDTN
+1070 ADSIITLAGDSN
-1082 IVSGTV
+1082 VVKGTV
-1088 TADAGGIVLGGGD
+1088 TADAGGIVLGGSD
-1101 KATYTVDK
+1101 KATYTADK

-1115 GERASAAVSGTIT
+1115 GEKTSNAKSGTIT

-1179 GVDQKVLFNGG
+1179 DVDQKVLFNGG

-1271 SSSVGTTGINNDLG
+1271 SSSGGTTGINNDLG

-1301 AIVTI
+1301 ASVTI

-1323 KGTGNSNNN
+1323 KGTGSNNT
-1332 VTVGSD
+1332 VTVGSASD

-1351 AESSGGTLNAAV
+1351 AESSGGTLNANV
-1363 TLKADSQMN
+1363 TLQSDSQMT
-1372 VEAGSFTVGKITA
+1372 VEAGSFTVDKITA

-1392 NAGANLTTTEDFT
+1392 NAGANLTTMQDFT
-1405 VGDAGSN
+1405 VGDAINN
-1412 KSGTID
+1412 KTGTID

-1440 LTANELSVGDSSN
+1440 LTANELSVGTSN
-1453 SKEGAVT
+1453 KEGTVN
-1460 AAGTVDVGTLKL
+1460 AAGTVDVGILNL
-1472 NKGNIEVTGSLTAK
+1472 NKGNVEVTGSLTAE
-1486 TLTVGDNDAKIA
+1486 TLTVGDSDAKIA

-1522 DPDWEDS
+1522 DPAWEDG

-1540 KFNSSQIDGKL
+1540 KFNGSQIDGKL

-1572 FTDTGLTWGKNDIT
+1572 FTDTGLTWGQNDIT

-1612 ASDNKNFAAANTAT
+1612 ASDSKDLAAANTAT

-1639 ALTTDGA
+1639 ALTMDGA
-1646 LKAGSTVNAQN
+1646 LKAGDTATITIRNGS
-1657 NSNSNNDAATLKV
+1657 AATLKV

-1682 ADKRYTIVS
+1682 ADKQYTIVS

-1721 YSNGSFTV
+1721 YSSGSFTV
-1729 STQKVKASEALP
+1729 STQKVKANEALP

-1771 GLNSNAQT
+1771 GLKSNAQT

-1945 MGIKGEKLISNGHGT
+1945 MGIKGEKVISNGHGT

-1982 DGKTAAH
+1982 DGKAAAH

-2010 VTASGWKVRPTA
+2010 VTAGGWKVRPTA
-2022 DIAYVWTLGDKNI
+2022 DIAYVWTLGDKNT

>member
-204 TGEAATGIF
+204 TGDAATGIF

-407 LEGGQ
+407 LNGGQ

-436 VEGKDASITSAVQLN
+436 VEGKDASTTSAVQLN

-459 NGTTTAD
+459 NGTTKD
-466 SNNFNEAAWVKNG
+466 NNFNEAAWVKNG

-486 NLNVTGSMSGF
+486 NLNVTGSMSGY

-625 NVRVNSGA
+625 NIRVNSGA

-644 NATGIKGLNGTI
+644 NATGIKGLNGNI
-656 TVAGSTRTI
+656 TVAGSTRTA

-691 ILGDTAITATGKTGA
+691 ILGDTAITATGKTSA
-706 HALYAEKGSEIT
+706 HALYAEKGGNIT
-718 IGSKGKMVDLT
+718 VGSKGKTVELKAGSQGGRVIAIEATEGSNVTINGEKLVLDLT
-729 VSSTNGGKV
+729 SDVSNMEKVTVNERIIGIDNFSEGGE
-738 YGLDATGGSDITVNG
+738 ITVN
-753 SNLTIDVGSY
+753 SAETLIKAVQM
-763 VENGTINDRIFAIDA
+763 GTTTY
-778 STNKGGKI
+778 S
-786 ILNSDEITIVG
+786 
-797 EQKGHTV
+797 
-804 YCDGVRANMSTI
+804 DGVRGNKSTTN
-816 EFNGNTTIDLKAD
+816 FNGNVTLDLQAD
-829 LKDGWSAIES
+829 LQDNGNQS
-839 KNKQNQFA
+839 QFA
-847 GINVQCDP
+847 GVYVMCDP
-855 GNIFATAI
+855 GDRFATAI

-905 NNKAVSEGDSTT
+905 NNKAVREGDSTT

-931 AATDIVTTVEANGD
+931 AATDIVTTVEANGY

-950 NTNNFYYNG
+950 NTNNFGYNG

-973 NESSAYGIYNDPLDA
+973 NESSAYGIYNDPLAA

-1017 KGEHSKTTVLGD
+1017 EGEHSKTTVLGD
-1029 VTITTNGQNDSYSL
+1029 VIITTNGQNDSYSL

-1070 ADSIITLAGDTN
+1070 ADSIITLAGDSN
-1082 IVSGTV
+1082 VVKGTV

-1271 SSSVGTTGINNDLG
+1271 ISSEGATGVNNDLG

-1293 TSGSGTVD
+1293 TSGTVD
-1301 AIVTI
+1301 ASVTI

-1323 KGTGNSNNN
+1323 KGTGSNNT
-1332 VTVGSD
+1332 VTVGSTSD
-1338 SGSAGTL
+1338 SAGTL

-1351 AESSGGTLNAAV
+1351 AESSGGTLNANV
-1363 TLKADSQMN
+1363 TLQYDSQMN
-1372 VEAGSFTVGKITA
+1372 VEAGSFTVDKITA

-1392 NAGANLTTTEDFT
+1392 NAGANLTTTQDFT
-1405 VGDAGSN
+1405 VGDAINN
-1412 KSGTID
+1412 KTGTID

-1440 LTANELSVGDSSN
+1440 LTANELSVGTSN
-1453 SKEGAVT
+1453 KEGTVT
-1460 AAGTVDVGTLKL
+1460 AAGTVDVGTLNL
-1472 NKGNIEVTGSLTAK
+1472 NKGNVEVTGSLTAK
-1486 TLTVGDNDAKIA
+1486 TLTVGDSDAKIA

-1522 DPDWEDS
+1522 DPAWEDG

-1540 KFNSSQIDGKL
+1540 KFNGSQIDGKL

-1572 FTDTGLTWGKNDIT
+1572 FTDTGLTWGQNDIT

-1612 ASDNKNFAAANTAT
+1612 ASDSKDLAAANTAT

-1639 ALTTDGA
+1639 ALTMDGA
-1646 LKAGSTVNAQN
+1646 LKAGGTATITI
-1657 NSNSNNDAATLKV
+1657 SNGSAATLKV

-1682 ADKRYTIVS
+1682 ADKQYTIVS

-1698 AVTDGGW
+1698 DVTDGGW

-1721 YSNGSFTV
+1721 YSSGSFTV

-1779 LAAVN
+1779 LVAVN

-1808 AVQEHLSLAKAA
+1808 AAQEHLSLAKAA

-1830 AVDTADNGGIWAQYI
+1830 AVDTADNGSIWAQYI

-1856 VSYDGQYNGVIIG
+1856 VSYDGQYNGIVVG

-1945 MGIKGEKLISNGHGT
+1945 MGVKGEKLISNGHGT

-2010 VTASGWKVRPTA
+2010 VTAGGWKVRPTA
-2022 DIAYVWTLGDKNI
+2022 DIAYVWTLGDKNT

>member
-1 MVKVVKIWKGD
+1 MNIVADDGGFEGATNRYAAIGHTQDATMTVTAKPGVIVNSVVTATNGRAMGIVNTGNGVLNVNGNYGFALQADTVRGIRNNGYNDLNLNGD
-12 LMMRSKSLA
+12 FIIKA
-21 KNKDLQRKV
+21 V
-30 LCSLLAAGVMSVCIS
+30 
-45 GGDVWAAQSNEK
+45 
-57 IDLSGSAASTA
+57 
-68 YADWDMQIDSEGSF
+68 SEGKDSNNDVVVGAEAF
-82 KGVYTHN
+82 NGTNITVNGDKLNIDITTDNARIIGVQNFNNN
-89 GANLDFT
+89 GKTIVFNSNDISIKAVQT
-96 GTETNIIINN
+96 GT
-106 KNNAATAVA
+106 
-115 NYGNNGGVM
+115 
-124 NFDAAKTS
+124 
-132 ITLEHTGNVGSA
+132 GSFCQ
-144 SPRDMGV
+144 GV
-151 LVNQGTVNFN
+151 LGYQSTTNFN
-161 GDALIKLNTA
+161 GDIVIDLKADKVTSQVHGVDIQCDPGNTYE
-171 NTATM
+171 TA
-176 YGVNVECNT
+176 
-185 NDAVPSIVNFNK
+185 VNFNNQQTDIK
-197 KAAIDIV
+197 VEGGAGATVAAIR
-204 TGEAATGIF
+204 
-213 VSGKPGS
+213 
-220 VLASGDN
+220 ASGVPGTVN
-227 LNITINAGGNIN
+227 LNGKVTNLTAANIN
-239 GVWTRYGGTFSTGV
+239 GGMAAAIISQYGAHVNSGSET
-253 SNNLNINLQSDS
+253 NINAAVNAKDDAVAVYVGEYAGYNGNVELQGNFTADVISEN
-265 QYSTVT
+265 
-271 GIKCFSQKEGQDNS
+271 GN
-285 HAGMIDIEGSATIN
+285 
-299 VQSAN
+299 
-304 KAYGILNE
+304 AYGILGE
-312 YWQRPVDTGKVK
+312 
-324 VAGDLNITVVGKEA
+324 
-338 YGVLSDNKDCDT
+338 LSDDAKSEDDGKIYIGKDLELDVTAANGDAVGIGVSGKYNKT
-350 NILGN
+350 IILGN
-355 ANINVTGTNS
+355 STINATGKTA
-365 SYAIHAKEG
+365 SYAIIAEDG

-380 SAGKTVALKAETT
+380 SAGKNVNLT
-393 AGDSGKLAAAGVYA
+393 GDV
-407 LEGGQ
+407 
-412 VTIAGAKAD
+412 
-421 IEADVTAN
+421 
-429 GRAIGVR
+429 
-436 VEGKDASITSAVQLN
+436 
-451 ADTTNIAV
+451 
-459 NGTTTAD
+459 
-466 SNNFNEAAWVKNG
+466 
-479 SLTVNSK
+479 
-486 NLNVTGSMSGF
+486 
-497 TLEGLN
+497 
-503 VSTNGLI
+503 
-510 ELNTEKTVID
+510 
-520 IADDYGVTGI
+520 
-530 TAHNGGTFKVNKGD
+530 
-544 LIITSTNT
+544 
-552 AANGVGKTN
+552 
-561 SIGIQSDEIGS
+561 
-572 GEPQNSIIIGP
+572 
-583 GVNKVDITVNGA
+583 KVD
-595 GSEGATPNAS
+595 
-605 NGTAGIYAVDGAIEI
+605 
-620 ASGEL
+620 
-625 NVRVNSGA
+625 
-633 NVSSDASGVYS
+633 
-644 NATGIKGLNGTI
+644 
-656 TVAGSTRTI
+656 
-665 LDVTDGYQEATG
+665 
-677 VYAGSYGDKKATVS
+677 
-691 ILGDTAITATGKTGA
+691 
-706 HALYAEKGSEIT
+706 
-718 IGSKGKMVDLT
+718 
-729 VSSTNGGKV
+729 
-738 YGLDATGGSDITVNG
+738 GGSV
-753 SNLTIDVGSY
+753 
-763 VENGTINDRIFAIDA
+763 IN
-778 STNKGGKI
+778 
-786 ILNSDEITIVG
+786 
-797 EQKGHTV
+797 H
-804 YCDGVRANMSTI
+804 
-816 EFNGNTTIDLKAD
+816 
-829 LKDGWSAIES
+829 
-839 KNKQNQFA
+839 
-847 GINVQCDP
+847 
-855 GNIFATAI
+855 
-863 NFNGSETDIKVE
+863 
-875 GKATW
+875 
-880 FAAVQGSGVPGSI
+880 
-893 NFTGKKV
+893 
-900 NITAV
+900 
-905 NNKAVSEGDSTT
+905 
-917 VGIYAQYGATINSA
+917 
-931 AATDIVTTVEANGD
+931 
-945 ANGIY
+945 
-950 NTNNFYYNG
+950 
-959 NVKLKGNFMGTVIS
+959 
-973 NESSAYGIYNDPLDA
+973 
-988 DNTGGEVY
+988 
-996 IGKGL
+996 
-1001 KLDVTA
+1001 
-1007 LKGEAVGIYG
+1007 
-1017 KGEHSKTTVLGD
+1017 GD
-1029 VTITTNGQNDSYSL
+1029 VTINGQLLVKAAGASSEYTSIGESLRINAGSDSAVQIENSSQKNVSNVLNFNSKNTELSSSGSSYISAVNIL
-1043 YAAAKANITLGS
+1043 NNNQPDVTASNTVNFRGDTTKITATATDGKAQGVRIGESNFGSGKLTTDINFGATNTSINVKGNVVAGDYYDQVAGIWEGEGSYKGDVATNIAFNGKANIDVYSQGGNAYGIFVEHGS
-1055 AGKTVALTGDVTAKD
+1055 EIGTTIIDFNDNTVINAQNANGSGEAVYISGDGVAVNFNKAQKKGVTVDIIGDITAANNAK
-1070 ADSIITLAGDTN
+1070 ITLAGDSN
-1082 IVSGTV
+1082 VVKGTV
-1088 TADAGGIVLGGGD
+1088 TADAGGIVLAGSD
-1101 KATYTVDK
+1101 KATYIVNK
-1109 FVTKGA
+1109 FVTKD
-1115 GERASAAVSGTIT
+1115 SVSRFTTVTRGTIT

-1271 SSSVGTTGINNDLG
+1271 SSSEGATGVNNDLG

-1293 TSGSGTVD
+1293 NSGTVD
-1301 AIVTI
+1301 ASVTI

-1323 KGTGNSNNN
+1323 KGTGSNNT
-1332 VTVGSD
+1332 VTVGSTSD

-1351 AESSGGTLNAAV
+1351 AESSGGTLNANV
-1363 TLKADSQMN
+1363 TLQSDSQMN
-1372 VEAGSFTVGKITA
+1372 VEAGSFTVDKITA

-1392 NAGANLTTTEDFT
+1392 NAGANLTTTQDFT
-1405 VGDAGSN
+1405 VGDAINN
-1412 KSGTID
+1412 KTGTID

-1440 LTANELSVGDSSN
+1440 LTANELSVGTSN
-1453 SKEGAVT
+1453 KEGTVT
-1460 AAGTVDVGTLKL
+1460 AAGTVDVGTLNL
-1472 NKGNIEVTGSLTAK
+1472 NKGNVEVTGSLTAK
-1486 TLTVGDNDAKIA
+1486 TLTVGDSDAKIA
-1498 VGAADSAGTLTAEDV
+1498 VGAADRAGTLTAEDV

-1522 DPDWEDS
+1522 DPDWEDG

-1540 KFNSSQIDGKL
+1540 KFNGSQIDGKL

-1572 FTDTGLTWGKNDIT
+1572 FTDTGLTWGQNDIT

-1612 ASDNKNFAAANTAT
+1612 ASDSKDLVAANTAT

-1639 ALTTDGA
+1639 ALTIDGA
-1646 LKAGSTVNAQN
+1646 LKAGGTATNTI
-1657 NSNSNNDAATLKV
+1657 SNGSAATLKV

-1682 ADKRYTIVS
+1682 ADKQYTIVS

-1698 AVTDGGW
+1698 AVIDGGW

-1729 STQKVKASEALP
+1729 STQKVKANEALP

-1808 AVQEHLSLAKAA
+1808 AAQEHLSLAKAA

-1830 AVDTADNGGIWAQYI
+1830 AVDTADNGSIWAQYI

-1856 VSYDGQYNGVIIG
+1856 VSYDGQYNGIVVG

-1945 MGIKGEKLISNGHGT
+1945 MGVKGEKVISNGHGT

-1996 LWLLPVGISISHES
+1996 LWLLPIGISISHES
-2010 VTASGWKVRPTA
+2010 VTAGGWKVRPTA
-2022 DIAYVWTLGDKNI
+2022 DIAYVWTLGDKNT

>member
-1 MVKVVKIWKGD
+1 MAKVVKIWKGD
-12 LMMRSKSLA
+12 LMMRSKRLA
-21 KNKDLQRKV
+21 KNKDLQKKV
-30 LCSLLAAGVMSVCIS
+30 LCSLLAVGVMSVCIS
-45 GGDVWAAQSNEK
+45 GGDVWAAGTIKDQDMVITSNMNIVADDGGFEGATNRYAAIGHTQDATMTVTAK
-57 IDLSGSAASTA
+57 PGVIVNSVVTATNGRAMGIVNTGNGVLNVNGNYGFALQADTVRGIRNNGYNDLNLNGDFIIKAV
-68 YADWDMQIDSEGSF
+68 SEGKDSNNDVVVGAEAF
-82 KGVYTHN
+82 NGTNITVNGDKLNIDITTDNARIIGVQNFNNN
-89 GANLDFT
+89 GKTIVFNSNDISIKAVQT
-96 GTETNIIINN
+96 GT
-106 KNNAATAVA
+106 
-115 NYGNNGGVM
+115 
-124 NFDAAKTS
+124 
-132 ITLEHTGNVGSA
+132 GSFCQ
-144 SPRDMGV
+144 GV
-151 LVNQGTVNFN
+151 LGYQSTTNFN
-161 GDALIKLNTA
+161 GDIVIDLKADKVTSQVHGVDIQCDPGNTYE
-171 NTATM
+171 TA
-176 YGVNVECNT
+176 
-185 NDAVPSIVNFNK
+185 VNFNNQQTDIK
-197 KAAIDIV
+197 VEGGAGATVAAIR
-204 TGEAATGIF
+204 
-213 VSGKPGS
+213 
-220 VLASGDN
+220 ASGVPGTVN
-227 LNITINAGGNIN
+227 LNGKVTNLTAANIN
-239 GVWTRYGGTFSTGV
+239 GGMAAAIISQYGAHVNSGSET
-253 SNNLNINLQSDS
+253 NINAAVNAKDDAVAVYVGEYAGYNGNVELQGNFTADVISEN
-265 QYSTVT
+265 
-271 GIKCFSQKEGQDNS
+271 GN
-285 HAGMIDIEGSATIN
+285 
-299 VQSAN
+299 
-304 KAYGILNE
+304 AYGILGE
-312 YWQRPVDTGKVK
+312 
-324 VAGDLNITVVGKEA
+324 
-338 YGVLSDNKDCDT
+338 LSDDAKSEDDGKIYIGKDLELDVTAANGDAVGIGVSGKYNKT
-350 NILGN
+350 IILGN
-355 ANINVTGTNS
+355 STINATGKTA
-365 SYAIHAKEG
+365 SYAIIAEDG

-380 SAGKTVALKAETT
+380 SAGKNVNLT
-393 AGDSGKLAAAGVYA
+393 GDV
-407 LEGGQ
+407 
-412 VTIAGAKAD
+412 
-421 IEADVTAN
+421 
-429 GRAIGVR
+429 
-436 VEGKDASITSAVQLN
+436 
-451 ADTTNIAV
+451 
-459 NGTTTAD
+459 
-466 SNNFNEAAWVKNG
+466 
-479 SLTVNSK
+479 
-486 NLNVTGSMSGF
+486 
-497 TLEGLN
+497 
-503 VSTNGLI
+503 
-510 ELNTEKTVID
+510 
-520 IADDYGVTGI
+520 
-530 TAHNGGTFKVNKGD
+530 
-544 LIITSTNT
+544 
-552 AANGVGKTN
+552 
-561 SIGIQSDEIGS
+561 
-572 GEPQNSIIIGP
+572 
-583 GVNKVDITVNGA
+583 KVD
-595 GSEGATPNAS
+595 
-605 NGTAGIYAVDGAIEI
+605 
-620 ASGEL
+620 
-625 NVRVNSGA
+625 
-633 NVSSDASGVYS
+633 
-644 NATGIKGLNGTI
+644 
-656 TVAGSTRTI
+656 
-665 LDVTDGYQEATG
+665 
-677 VYAGSYGDKKATVS
+677 
-691 ILGDTAITATGKTGA
+691 
-706 HALYAEKGSEIT
+706 
-718 IGSKGKMVDLT
+718 
-729 VSSTNGGKV
+729 
-738 YGLDATGGSDITVNG
+738 GGSV
-753 SNLTIDVGSY
+753 
-763 VENGTINDRIFAIDA
+763 IN
-778 STNKGGKI
+778 
-786 ILNSDEITIVG
+786 
-797 EQKGHTV
+797 H
-804 YCDGVRANMSTI
+804 
-816 EFNGNTTIDLKAD
+816 
-829 LKDGWSAIES
+829 
-839 KNKQNQFA
+839 
-847 GINVQCDP
+847 
-855 GNIFATAI
+855 
-863 NFNGSETDIKVE
+863 
-875 GKATW
+875 
-880 FAAVQGSGVPGSI
+880 
-893 NFTGKKV
+893 
-900 NITAV
+900 
-905 NNKAVSEGDSTT
+905 
-917 VGIYAQYGATINSA
+917 
-931 AATDIVTTVEANGD
+931 
-945 ANGIY
+945 
-950 NTNNFYYNG
+950 
-959 NVKLKGNFMGTVIS
+959 
-973 NESSAYGIYNDPLDA
+973 
-988 DNTGGEVY
+988 
-996 IGKGL
+996 
-1001 KLDVTA
+1001 
-1007 LKGEAVGIYG
+1007 
-1017 KGEHSKTTVLGD
+1017 GD
-1029 VTITTNGQNDSYSL
+1029 VTINGQLLVKAAGASSEYTSIGESLRINAGSDSAVQIENSSQKNVSNVLNFNSKNTELSSSGSSYISAVNIL
-1043 YAAAKANITLGS
+1043 NNNQPDVTASNTVNFRGDTTKITATATDGKAQGVRIGESNFGSGKLTTDINFGATNTSINVKGNVVAGDYYDQVAGIWEGEGSYKGDVATNIAFNGKANIDVYSQGGNAYGIFVEHGS
-1055 AGKTVALTGDVTAKD
+1055 EIGTTIIDFNDNTVINAQNANGSGEAVYIIGDGVAVNFNKAQKKGVTVDIIGDITASNNAK
-1070 ADSIITLAGDTN
+1070 ITLAGDSN
-1082 IVSGTV
+1082 VVKGTV
-1088 TADAGGIVLGGGD
+1088 TADAGGIVLAGSD
-1101 KATYTVDK
+1101 KATYIVNK
-1109 FVTKGA
+1109 FVTKD
-1115 GERASAAVSGTIT
+1115 SVSRFTTVTRGTIT

-1271 SSSVGTTGINNDLG
+1271 SSSEGATGVNNDLG

-1293 TSGSGTVD
+1293 NSGTVD
-1301 AIVTI
+1301 ASVTI

-1323 KGTGNSNNN
+1323 KGTGSNNT
-1332 VTVGSD
+1332 VTVGSTSD

-1351 AESSGGTLNAAV
+1351 AESSGGTLNANV
-1363 TLKADSQMN
+1363 TLQSDSQMN
-1372 VEAGSFTVGKITA
+1372 VEAGSFTVDKITA

-1392 NAGANLTTTEDFT
+1392 NAGANLTTTQDFT
-1405 VGDAGSN
+1405 VGDAINN
-1412 KSGTID
+1412 KTGTID

-1440 LTANELSVGDSSN
+1440 LTANELSVGTSN
-1453 SKEGAVT
+1453 KEGTVT
-1460 AAGTVDVGTLKL
+1460 AAGTVDVGTLNL
-1472 NKGNIEVTGSLTAK
+1472 NKGNVEVTGSLTAK
-1486 TLTVGDNDAKIA
+1486 TLTVGDSDAKIA
-1498 VGAADSAGTLTAEDV
+1498 VGAADRAGTLTAEDV

-1522 DPDWEDS
+1522 DPAWEDG

-1540 KFNSSQIDGKL
+1540 KFNGSQIDGKL

-1572 FTDTGLTWGKNDIT
+1572 FTDTGLTWGQNDIT

-1612 ASDNKNFAAANTAT
+1612 ASDSKDLVAANTAT

-1639 ALTTDGA
+1639 ALTIDGA
-1646 LKAGSTVNAQN
+1646 LKAGGTATNTI
-1657 NSNSNNDAATLKV
+1657 SNGSAATLKV

-1682 ADKRYTIVS
+1682 ADKQYTIVS

-1698 AVTDGGW
+1698 AVIDGGW

-1729 STQKVKASEALP
+1729 STQKVKANEALP

-1808 AVQEHLSLAKAA
+1808 AAQEHLSLAKAA

-1830 AVDTADNGGIWAQYI
+1830 AVDTADNGSIWAQYI

-1856 VSYDGQYNGVIIG
+1856 VSYDGQYNGIVVG

-1945 MGIKGEKLISNGHGT
+1945 MGVKGEKVISNGHGT

-2010 VTASGWKVRPTA
+2010 VTAGGWKVRPTA
-2022 DIAYVWTLGDKNI
+2022 DIAYVWTLGDKNT

>member
-204 TGEAATGIF
+204 TGDAATGIF

-407 LEGGQ
+407 LNGGQ

-436 VEGKDASITSAVQLN
+436 VEGKDASTTSAVQLN

-459 NGTTTAD
+459 NGTTKD
-466 SNNFNEAAWVKNG
+466 NNFNEAAWVKNG

-486 NLNVTGSMSGF
+486 NLNVTGSMSGY

-625 NVRVNSGA
+625 NIRVNSGA

-656 TVAGSTRTI
+656 TVAGSTRTA

-1529 STIQTASKAGL
+1529 STIQIASKAGL

>member
-1 MVKVVKIWKGD
+1 M
-12 LMMRSKSLA
+12 
-21 KNKDLQRKV
+21 
-30 LCSLLAAGVMSVCIS
+30 
-45 GGDVWAAQSNEK
+45 
-57 IDLSGSAASTA
+57 
-68 YADWDMQIDSEGSF
+68 
-82 KGVYTHN
+82 
-89 GANLDFT
+89 NL
-96 GTETNIIINN
+96 
-106 KNNAATAVA
+106 
-115 NYGNNGGVM
+115 
-124 NFDAAKTS
+124 
-132 ITLEHTGNVGSA
+132 
-144 SPRDMGV
+144 
-151 LVNQGTVNFN
+151 
-161 GDALIKLNTA
+161 
-171 NTATM
+171 
-176 YGVNVECNT
+176 GVNSSNSE
-185 NDAVPSIVNFNK
+185 
-197 KAAIDIV
+197 AI
-204 TGEAATGIF
+204 GIGA
-213 VSGKPGS
+213 SGK
-220 VLASGDN
+220 
-227 LNITINAGGNIN
+227 
-239 GVWTRYGGTFSTGV
+239 Y
-253 SNNLNINLQSDS
+253 
-265 QYSTVT
+265 
-271 GIKCFSQKEGQDNS
+271 
-285 HAGMIDIEGSATIN
+285 
-299 VQSAN
+299 N
-304 KAYGILNE
+304 K
-312 YWQRPVDTGKVK
+312 T
-324 VAGDLNITVVGKEA
+324 
-338 YGVLSDNKDCDT
+338 
-350 NILGN
+350 
-355 ANINVTGTNS
+355 
-365 SYAIHAKEG
+365 
-374 GQITVG
+374 
-380 SAGKTVALKAETT
+380 
-393 AGDSGKLAAAGVYA
+393 
-407 LEGGQ
+407 
-412 VTIAGAKAD
+412 
-421 IEADVTAN
+421 
-429 GRAIGVR
+429 
-436 VEGKDASITSAVQLN
+436 
-451 ADTTNIAV
+451 
-459 NGTTTAD
+459 
-466 SNNFNEAAWVKNG
+466 
-479 SLTVNSK
+479 
-486 NLNVTGSMSGF
+486 
-497 TLEGLN
+497 
-503 VSTNGLI
+503 
-510 ELNTEKTVID
+510 
-520 IADDYGVTGI
+520 
-530 TAHNGGTFKVNKGD
+530 
-544 LIITSTNT
+544 
-552 AANGVGKTN
+552 
-561 SIGIQSDEIGS
+561 
-572 GEPQNSIIIGP
+572 
-583 GVNKVDITVNGA
+583 
-595 GSEGATPNAS
+595 
-605 NGTAGIYAVDGAIEI
+605 
-620 ASGEL
+620 
-625 NVRVNSGA
+625 
-633 NVSSDASGVYS
+633 
-644 NATGIKGLNGTI
+644 
-656 TVAGSTRTI
+656 
-665 LDVTDGYQEATG
+665 
-677 VYAGSYGDKKATVS
+677 S
-691 ILGDTAITATGKTGA
+691 ILGDTAITATCKTGA

-718 IGSKGKMVDLT
+718 IGSKGKIVDLT

-753 SNLTIDVGSY
+753 SNLTIDVSSS

-778 STNKGGKI
+778 SDNKGGKI
-786 ILNSDEITIVG
+786 ILNSDGITLVG

-804 YCDGVRANMSTI
+804 YCDGVRANVSTI

-829 LKDGWSAIES
+829 LKDDWSATES
-839 KNKQNQFA
+839 KNKQSQFA

-855 GNIFATAI
+855 DDNNATI
-863 NFNGSETDIKVE
+863 VVFNGGKTDIKVE

-905 NNKAVSEGDSTT
+905 NNKAVREGDSTT
-917 VGIYAQYGATINSA
+917 VGIYAQYGATINSV
-931 AATDIVTTVEANGD
+931 AATDIVTTVEANGY

-950 NTNNFYYNG
+950 NTNNFSYNG

-973 NESSAYGIYNDPLDA
+973 NESSAYGIYNDPLAA

-1017 KGEHSKTTVLGD
+1017 EGEHSKTTVLGD
-1029 VTITTNGQNDSYSL
+1029 VIITTNGQNDSYSL

-1070 ADSIITLAGDTN
+1070 ADSIITLAGDSN
-1082 IVSGTV
+1082 VVKGTV

-1263 GTLNVGDG
+1263 GTLNVGDDI
-1271 SSSVGTTGINNDLG
+1271 SSEGATGVNNDLG

-1293 TSGSGTVD
+1293 NSGTVD
-1301 AIVTI
+1301 ASVTI

-1323 KGTGNSNNN
+1323 KGTGSNNT
-1332 VTVGSD
+1332 VTVGSNSD
-1338 SGSAGTL
+1338 SAGTL

-1351 AESSGGTLNAAV
+1351 AESSGGTLNANV
-1363 TLKADSQMN
+1363 TLQSDSQMT
-1372 VEAGSFTVGKITA
+1372 VEAGSFTVDKITA

-1392 NAGANLTTTEDFT
+1392 NAGADLTTMQDFT
-1405 VGDAGSN
+1405 VGDAINN
-1412 KSGTID
+1412 KTGTID

-1440 LTANELSVGDSSN
+1440 LTANELSVGTSK
-1453 SKEGAVT
+1453 KEGTVT
-1460 AAGTVDVGTLKL
+1460 AAGTVDVGTLNL
-1472 NKGNIEVTGSLTAK
+1472 NRGKVEVTGALAAE
-1486 TLTVGDNDAKIA
+1486 TLTVADNSGASIA
-1498 VGAADSAGTLTAEDV
+1498 VGAADSAGTLTAKNV
-1513 KLGGASLML
+1513 QLGGTSLML
-1522 DPDWEDS
+1522 DPAWKDGS
-1529 STIQTASKAGL
+1529 MIQTASKAGL
-1540 KFNSSQIDGKL
+1540 KFNGNQVDGKL

-1572 FTDTGLTWGKNDIT
+1572 FADTGLTWGQNDIT

-1612 ASDNKNFAAANTAT
+1612 VSDSKDLAAANTAT

-1639 ALTTDGA
+1639 ALTMDGA
-1646 LKAGSTVNAQN
+1646 LKAGGTATITI
-1657 NSNSNNDAATLKV
+1657 SNGSAATLKV

-1682 ADKRYTIVS
+1682 ADKQYTIVS

-1698 AVTDGGW
+1698 DVTDGGW

-1721 YSNGSFTV
+1721 YSSGSFTV

-1779 LAAVN
+1779 LVAVN

-1869 GDFADRGKYSSGIA
+1869 GDFTDRGKYSSGIA

-1945 MGIKGEKLISNGHGT
+1945 MGIKGEKVISNGHGT

-2010 VTASGWKVRPTA
+2010 VTAGGWKVRPTA
-2022 DIAYVWTLGDKNI
+2022 DIAYVWTLGDKNT

>member
-1 MVKVVKIWKGD
+1 MNIVVKVVKIWKGD

-45 GGDVWAAQSNEK
+45 GGDVWASGTIKDQDMIITSNMDIVADDGEFE
-57 IDLSGSAASTA
+57 GVTNRYAAIGYTQDST
-68 YADWDMQIDSEGSF
+68 MT
-82 KGVYTHN
+82 V
-89 GANLDFT
+89 
-96 GTETNIIINN
+96 
-106 KNNAATAVA
+106 TAKP
-115 NYGNNGGVM
+115 GVM
-124 NFDAAKTS
+124 VDS
-132 ITLEHTGNVGSA
+132 V
-144 SPRDMGV
+144 V
-151 LVNQGTVNFN
+151 
-161 GDALIKLNTA
+161 
-171 NTATM
+171 TAT
-176 YGVNVECNT
+176 
-185 NDAVPSIVNFNK
+185 
-197 KAAIDIV
+197 
-204 TGEAATGIF
+204 
-213 VSGKPGS
+213 
-220 VLASGDN
+220 
-227 LNITINAGGNIN
+227 
-239 GVWTRYGGTFSTGV
+239 
-253 SNNLNINLQSDS
+253 
-265 QYSTVT
+265 
-271 GIKCFSQKEGQDNS
+271 
-285 HAGMIDIEGSATIN
+285 
-299 VQSAN
+299 
-304 KAYGILNE
+304 
-312 YWQRPVDTGKVK
+312 
-324 VAGDLNITVVGKEA
+324 
-338 YGVLSDNKDCDT
+338 
-350 NILGN
+350 
-355 ANINVTGTNS
+355 
-365 SYAIHAKEG
+365 
-374 GQITVG
+374 
-380 SAGKTVALKAETT
+380 
-393 AGDSGKLAAAGVYA
+393 
-407 LEGGQ
+407 
-412 VTIAGAKAD
+412 
-421 IEADVTAN
+421 N
-429 GRAIGVR
+429 GRAMGIVNVGNGVLN
-436 VEGKDASITSAVQLN
+436 VNGNYSFALN
-451 ADTTNIAV
+451 ADTVRGIRNNGYNDLNLNGDFIIKAVSKGKNSNNDVVVGVEAFNGTNITVNGDKLNIDITTDNARIIGVQNFNNNGETITFNSNDTSIKAVQIGTGSVCQGVLAYQSTTNFNGNVVIDLKADQVTYQVHGIDIQCDPGNSYETVVNFNNQKTDIKVEGGAGSTVAAIRASGVPGTVNLNGKVTNLTATNIADGFSAAV
-459 NGTTTAD
+459 ISQYGAHVKSGAD
-466 SNNFNEAAWVKNG
+466 SDVNA
-479 SLTVNSK
+479 SVNSK
-486 NLNVTGSMSGF
+486 NGDAVAVYISEYAGYNGNVELKGSLTANVVSENGAACGILGELSDEVKAETDGNIYIGKNLN
-497 TLEGLN
+497 L
-503 VSTNGLI
+503 
-510 ELNTEKTVID
+510 
-520 IADDYGVTGI
+520 GV
-530 TAHNGGTFKVNKGD
+530 
-544 LIITSTNT
+544 
-552 AANGVGKTN
+552 N
-561 SIGIQSDEIGS
+561 SSNSEAIGIG
-572 GEPQNSIIIGP
+572 
-583 GVNKVDITVNGA
+583 
-595 GSEGATPNAS
+595 
-605 NGTAGIYAVDGAIEI
+605 
-620 ASGEL
+620 ASGKY
-625 NVRVNSGA
+625 NK
-633 NVSSDASGVYS
+633 
-644 NATGIKGLNGTI
+644 T
-656 TVAGSTRTI
+656 
-665 LDVTDGYQEATG
+665 
-677 VYAGSYGDKKATVS
+677 S

-1070 ADSIITLAGDTN
+1070 ADSIITLAGDSN
-1082 IVSGTV
+1082 VVKGTV
-1088 TADAGGIVLGGGD
+1088 TADVGGIVLGGGD

-1115 GERASAAVSGTIT
+1115 VEKASNAKSGTIT

-1137 NLSDINKFDLADNS
+1137 NLSDINKFDLADDS
-1151 LIVTG
+1151 LVVTG

-1190 KLAISDTSYT
+1190 KLAISDASYT
-1200 LADSKVYS
+1200 LNDSADYSKALKAADSNK
-1208 EALGKVDDS
+1208 A
-1217 GVGANTKTTIV
+1217 KTTIV

-1263 GTLNVGDG
+1263 GTLNVGG
-1271 SSSVGTTGINNDLG
+1271 SSSEGATGVNNDLG

-1293 TSGSGTVD
+1293 NSGTVD
-1301 AIVTI
+1301 ASVTI

-1323 KGTGNSNNN
+1323 KGTGSNNT
-1332 VTVGSD
+1332 VTVGSTSD

-1351 AESSGGTLNAAV
+1351 AESSGGTLNANV
-1363 TLKADSQMN
+1363 TLQSDSQMN
-1372 VEAGSFTVGKITA
+1372 VEAGRFTVDKITA

-1392 NAGANLTTTEDFT
+1392 NAGANLTTTQDFT
-1405 VGDAGSN
+1405 VGDAINN
-1412 KSGTID
+1412 KTGTID

-1440 LTANELSVGDSSN
+1440 LTANELSVGTSN
-1453 SKEGAVT
+1453 KEGTVT
-1460 AAGTVDVGTLKL
+1460 AAGTVDVGTLNL
-1472 NKGNIEVTGSLTAK
+1472 NKGNVEVTGSLTAK
-1486 TLTVGDNDAKIA
+1486 TLTVGDSAAKIA

-1522 DPDWEDS
+1522 DPAWEDG

-1540 KFNSSQIDGKL
+1540 KFNGSQIDGKL

-1572 FTDTGLTWGKNDIT
+1572 FTDTGLTWGQNDIT

-1612 ASDNKNFAAANTAT
+1612 VSDSKDLAAANTAT

-1639 ALTTDGA
+1639 ALTMDGA
-1646 LKAGSTVNAQN
+1646 LKAGGTATITI
-1657 NSNSNNDAATLKV
+1657 SNGSAATLKV

-1682 ADKRYTIVS
+1682 ADKQYTIVS

-1698 AVTDGGW
+1698 DVTDGGW

-1721 YSNGSFTV
+1721 YSSGSFTV

-1808 AVQEHLSLAKAA
+1808 AAQEHLSLAKAA

-1830 AVDTADNGGIWAQYI
+1830 AVDTADNGSIWAQYI

-1869 GDFADRGKYSSGIA
+1869 GDFADRGKYSSGMA

-2010 VTASGWKVRPTA
+2010 VTAGGWKVRPTA
-2022 DIAYVWTLGDKNI
+2022 DIAYVWTLGDKNT

>member
-30 LCSLLAAGVMSVCIS
+30 LCSLLAAGVMSACIS
-45 GGDVWAAQSNEK
+45 GGDVWASNSLINVGNKEYSADTIIVADENLASDNSAVVGIANDVSNSK
-57 IDLSGSAASTA
+57 SGITMKNGTKLTVNSVASSGRA
-68 YADWDMQIDSEGSF
+68 YA
-82 KGVYTHN
+82 VAVNN
-89 GANLDFT
+89 GAGFGFVGKGEFT
-96 GTETNIIINN
+96 
-106 KNNAATAVA
+106 ATGSDQAQA
-115 NYGNNGGVM
+115 RTIRNNGGGAIS
-124 NFDAAKTS
+124 FDGDITVNTNAGKLFSVAVEAWDSSDQIAVVEFKGGRTIINATGDKVQVNAIQVVSNNDTGSLIDFCADKTV
-132 ITLEHTGNVGSA
+132 ITNTSTVAGGSNWANVAIVEGEKAVLRFSGKDVRLNSNNIGYTAQVISLNSNGNVVFNADNSILTAKSDFGA
-144 SPRDMGV
+144 NGIGGDGII
-151 LVNQGTVNFN
+151 TFN
-161 GDALIKLNTA
+161 GKNA
-171 NTATM
+171 
-176 YGVNVECNT
+176 
-185 NDAVPSIVNFNK
+185 
-197 KAAIDIV
+197 
-204 TGEAATGIF
+204 
-213 VSGKPGS
+213 
-220 VLASGDN
+220 
-227 LNITINAGGNIN
+227 TINAIVTDGVGTTNSIGLLSSKAIDVTTNVDKLAIN
-239 GVWTRYGGTFSTGV
+239 VYGSGVWNGNPGHANGTAGIYANADVDIAAKNLAVNVVAGQAVDGV
-253 SNNLNINLQSDS
+253 NTYDEE
-265 QYSTVT
+265 TA
-271 GIKCFSQKEGQDNS
+271 KAQDNYS
-285 HAGMIDIEGSATIN
+285 D
-299 VQSAN
+299 
-304 KAYGILNE
+304 AYGIRMMSGNLNAS
-312 YWQRPVDTGKVK
+312 QDT
-324 VAGDLNITVVGKEA
+324 DTNIVVYEGYKGAIGVSAEA
-338 YGVLSDNKDCDT
+338 ENAIV

-355 ANINVTGTNS
+355 TTITATGKTASN
-365 SYAIHAKEG
+365 ALLAEDG

-380 SAGKTVALKAETT
+380 SEGKTVDLTGEVKVDGGSVSNHGNVTINGQLLVKADGASSEYTSTGERLRINAGSDSAVQIENSSLQNVSNVLDFNANNTELSSSGSNYISAVNILNNNQPDVTASNTVNFSGDTT
-393 AGDSGKLAAAGVYA
+393 KITATATDGKAQGVRIGESNFGSGKLTTDINFGATNTSINVKGNVVAGDYYDQVA
-407 LEGGQ
+407 GIWEGEGSYK
-412 VTIAGAKAD
+412 G
-421 IEADVTAN
+421 DVA
-429 GRAIGVR
+429 
-436 VEGKDASITSAVQLN
+436 
-451 ADTTNIAV
+451 TNIAFNGKANIDV
-459 NGTTTAD
+459 YSQGGNAYGIFVEHGSEIGTTIIDFNDNTVINAQNANGSGEAVYISGD
-466 SNNFNEAAWVKNG
+466 GVAVNFNKAQK
-479 SLTVNSK
+479 K
-486 NLNVTGSMSGF
+486 
-497 TLEGLN
+497 
-503 VSTNGLI
+503 
-510 ELNTEKTVID
+510 
-520 IADDYGVTGI
+520 GVTVDI
-530 TAHNGGTFKVNKGD
+530 IGD
-544 LIITSTNT
+544 IT
-552 AANGVGKTN
+552 AAN
-561 SIGIQSDEIGS
+561 
-572 GEPQNSIIIGP
+572 
-583 GVNKVDITVNGA
+583 
-595 GSEGATPNAS
+595 NA
-605 NGTAGIYAVDGAIEI
+605 
-620 ASGEL
+620 
-625 NVRVNSGA
+625 
-633 NVSSDASGVYS
+633 
-644 NATGIKGLNGTI
+644 K
-656 TVAGSTRTI
+656 
-665 LDVTDGYQEATG
+665 
-677 VYAGSYGDKKATVS
+677 
-691 ILGDTAITATGKTGA
+691 
-706 HALYAEKGSEIT
+706 
-718 IGSKGKMVDLT
+718 
-729 VSSTNGGKV
+729 
-738 YGLDATGGSDITVNG
+738 
-753 SNLTIDVGSY
+753 
-763 VENGTINDRIFAIDA
+763 
-778 STNKGGKI
+778 
-786 ILNSDEITIVG
+786 
-797 EQKGHTV
+797 
-804 YCDGVRANMSTI
+804 
-816 EFNGNTTIDLKAD
+816 
-829 LKDGWSAIES
+829 
-839 KNKQNQFA
+839 
-847 GINVQCDP
+847 
-855 GNIFATAI
+855 
-863 NFNGSETDIKVE
+863 
-875 GKATW
+875 
-880 FAAVQGSGVPGSI
+880 
-893 NFTGKKV
+893 
-900 NITAV
+900 
-905 NNKAVSEGDSTT
+905 
-917 VGIYAQYGATINSA
+917 
-931 AATDIVTTVEANGD
+931 
-945 ANGIY
+945 
-950 NTNNFYYNG
+950 
-959 NVKLKGNFMGTVIS
+959 
-973 NESSAYGIYNDPLDA
+973 
-988 DNTGGEVY
+988 
-996 IGKGL
+996 
-1001 KLDVTA
+1001 
-1007 LKGEAVGIYG
+1007 
-1017 KGEHSKTTVLGD
+1017 
-1029 VTITTNGQNDSYSL
+1029 
-1043 YAAAKANITLGS
+1043 
-1055 AGKTVALTGDVTAKD
+1055 
-1070 ADSIITLAGDTN
+1070 ITLAGDSN
-1082 IVSGTV
+1082 VVKGTV
-1088 TADAGGIVLGGGD
+1088 TADAGGIVLAGSD
-1101 KATYTVDK
+1101 KATYIVNK
-1109 FVTKGA
+1109 FVTKD
-1115 GERASAAVSGTIT
+1115 SVSRFTTVTRGTIT

-1271 SSSVGTTGINNDLG
+1271 ISSEGATGVNNDLG

-1293 TSGSGTVD
+1293 TSGTVD
-1301 AIVTI
+1301 ASVTI

-1323 KGTGNSNNN
+1323 KGTGSNNT
-1332 VTVGSD
+1332 VTVGSTSD
-1338 SGSAGTL
+1338 SAGTL

-1351 AESSGGTLNAAV
+1351 AESSGGTLNANV
-1363 TLKADSQMN
+1363 TLQSDSQMN
-1372 VEAGSFTVGKITA
+1372 VEAGSFTVDKITA

-1392 NAGANLTTTEDFT
+1392 NAGADLTTTQDFT
-1405 VGDAGSN
+1405 VGDAINN
-1412 KSGTID
+1412 KTGTID

-1440 LTANELSVGDSSN
+1440 LTANELSVGNSSSN
-1453 SKEGAVT
+1453 KEGTVT
-1460 AAGTVDVGTLKL
+1460 AAGTVDVGTLNL
-1472 NKGNIEVTGSLTAK
+1472 NRGKVEVTGSLAAE
-1486 TLTVGDNDAKIA
+1486 TLTVADNSGASIA
-1498 VGAADSAGTLTAEDV
+1498 VGAADSAGTLTAKNV
-1513 KLGGASLML
+1513 QLGGTSLML
-1522 DPDWEDS
+1522 DPAWKDGS
-1529 STIQTASKAGL
+1529 MIQTASKAGL
-1540 KFNSSQIDGKL
+1540 KFNGSQIDGKL

-1572 FTDTGLTWGKNDIT
+1572 FTDTGLTWGQNDIT

-1612 ASDNKNFAAANTAT
+1612 ASDSKYLAAANTAT

-1639 ALTTDGA
+1639 ALTIDGA
-1646 LKAGSTVNAQN
+1646 LKAGGTATNTI
-1657 NSNSNNDAATLKV
+1657 SNGSAATLKV

-1682 ADKRYTIVS
+1682 ADKQYTIVS

-1721 YSNGSFTV
+1721 YSSGSFTV
-1729 STQKVKASEALP
+1729 STQKVKAIEALP

-1756 DSPYAG
+1756 DSPYSG

-1808 AVQEHLSLAKAA
+1808 AAQEHLSLAKAA

-1830 AVDTADNGGIWAQYI
+1830 AVDTADNGSIWAQYI

-1921 VGYSKTSSDVKGVIK
+1921 VGYSKTSSEVKGVIK

-1945 MGIKGEKLISNGHGT
+1945 MGVKGEKLISNGHGT
-1960 SYVPYAGLRYMNI
+1960 SYVPYAGLRYINI

-2010 VTASGWKVRPTA
+2010 VTAGGWKVRPTA
-2022 DIAYVWTLGDKNI
+2022 DIAYVWTLGDKNT

>member
-1 MVKVVKIWKGD
+1 MRVNFLVSWDSSDQIAVVEFKGD
-12 LMMRSKSLA
+12 RTIINATGDKVQVNAIQVVSNNDTGSLIDFCADKTVITNTSTVAGGSNWANVAIVEGEKAVLRFSGKDVRLNSNNTGYTAQVISLNSNGNVVFNADNSILTAKSDFGA
-21 KNKDLQRKV
+21 N
-30 LCSLLAAGVMSVCIS
+30 GI
-45 GGDVWAAQSNEK
+45 GGD
-57 IDLSGSAASTA
+57 G
-68 YADWDMQIDSEGSF
+68 
-82 KGVYTHN
+82 
-89 GANLDFT
+89 
-96 GTETNIIINN
+96 II
-106 KNNAATAVA
+106 T
-115 NYGNNGGVM
+115 
-124 NFDAAKTS
+124 
-132 ITLEHTGNVGSA
+132 
-144 SPRDMGV
+144 
-151 LVNQGTVNFN
+151 FN
-161 GDALIKLNTA
+161 GKNA
-171 NTATM
+171 
-176 YGVNVECNT
+176 
-185 NDAVPSIVNFNK
+185 
-197 KAAIDIV
+197 
-204 TGEAATGIF
+204 
-213 VSGKPGS
+213 
-220 VLASGDN
+220 
-227 LNITINAGGNIN
+227 TINAIVTDGVGTTNSIGLLSSKAIDVTTNVDKLAIN
-239 GVWTRYGGTFSTGV
+239 VYGSGVWNGNPGYANGTAGIYANADVDIAAKNLAVNVVAGQAVDGV
-253 SNNLNINLQSDS
+253 NTYDEE
-265 QYSTVT
+265 TA
-271 GIKCFSQKEGQDNS
+271 KAQDNYS
-285 HAGMIDIEGSATIN
+285 D
-299 VQSAN
+299 
-304 KAYGILNE
+304 AYGIRMMSGNLNAS
-312 YWQRPVDTGKVK
+312 QDT
-324 VAGDLNITVVGKEA
+324 DTNIVVYEGYKGAIGVSAEA
-338 YGVLSDNKDCDT
+338 ENAIV

-355 ANINVTGTNS
+355 TTITATGKTASN
-365 SYAIHAKEG
+365 ALLAEDG

-380 SAGKTVALKAETT
+380 SEGKTVDLTGEVKVDGGSVSNHGNVTINGQLLVKADGASSEYTSTGESLRINAGSDSAVQIENSSLQNVRNVLDFNAKNTELSSSGSNYISAVNILNNNQPDVTASNTVNFSGDTT
-393 AGDSGKLAAAGVYA
+393 KITATATDGKAQGVRIGESNFGSGKLTTDINFGATNTSINVKGNVVAGDYYDQVA
-407 LEGGQ
+407 GIWEGEGSYK
-412 VTIAGAKAD
+412 G
-421 IEADVTAN
+421 DVA
-429 GRAIGVR
+429 
-436 VEGKDASITSAVQLN
+436 
-451 ADTTNIAV
+451 TNIAFNGKANIDV
-459 NGTTTAD
+459 YSQGGNAYGIFVEHGSEIGTTIIDFNDNTVINAQNANGSGEAVYISGD
-466 SNNFNEAAWVKNG
+466 GVAVNFNKAQK
-479 SLTVNSK
+479 K
-486 NLNVTGSMSGF
+486 
-497 TLEGLN
+497 
-503 VSTNGLI
+503 
-510 ELNTEKTVID
+510 
-520 IADDYGVTGI
+520 GVTVDI
-530 TAHNGGTFKVNKGD
+530 IGD
-544 LIITSTNT
+544 IT
-552 AANGVGKTN
+552 AAN
-561 SIGIQSDEIGS
+561 
-572 GEPQNSIIIGP
+572 
-583 GVNKVDITVNGA
+583 
-595 GSEGATPNAS
+595 NA
-605 NGTAGIYAVDGAIEI
+605 
-620 ASGEL
+620 
-625 NVRVNSGA
+625 
-633 NVSSDASGVYS
+633 
-644 NATGIKGLNGTI
+644 K
-656 TVAGSTRTI
+656 
-665 LDVTDGYQEATG
+665 
-677 VYAGSYGDKKATVS
+677 
-691 ILGDTAITATGKTGA
+691 
-706 HALYAEKGSEIT
+706 
-718 IGSKGKMVDLT
+718 
-729 VSSTNGGKV
+729 
-738 YGLDATGGSDITVNG
+738 
-753 SNLTIDVGSY
+753 
-763 VENGTINDRIFAIDA
+763 
-778 STNKGGKI
+778 
-786 ILNSDEITIVG
+786 
-797 EQKGHTV
+797 
-804 YCDGVRANMSTI
+804 
-816 EFNGNTTIDLKAD
+816 
-829 LKDGWSAIES
+829 
-839 KNKQNQFA
+839 
-847 GINVQCDP
+847 
-855 GNIFATAI
+855 
-863 NFNGSETDIKVE
+863 
-875 GKATW
+875 
-880 FAAVQGSGVPGSI
+880 
-893 NFTGKKV
+893 
-900 NITAV
+900 
-905 NNKAVSEGDSTT
+905 
-917 VGIYAQYGATINSA
+917 
-931 AATDIVTTVEANGD
+931 
-945 ANGIY
+945 
-950 NTNNFYYNG
+950 
-959 NVKLKGNFMGTVIS
+959 
-973 NESSAYGIYNDPLDA
+973 
-988 DNTGGEVY
+988 
-996 IGKGL
+996 
-1001 KLDVTA
+1001 
-1007 LKGEAVGIYG
+1007 
-1017 KGEHSKTTVLGD
+1017 
-1029 VTITTNGQNDSYSL
+1029 
-1043 YAAAKANITLGS
+1043 
-1055 AGKTVALTGDVTAKD
+1055 
-1070 ADSIITLAGDTN
+1070 ITLAGDSN
-1082 IVSGTV
+1082 VVKGTV
-1088 TADAGGIVLGGGD
+1088 TADAGGIVLAGSD
-1101 KATYTVDK
+1101 KATYIVNK
-1109 FVTKGA
+1109 FVTKD
-1115 GERASAAVSGTIT
+1115 SVSRFTTVTRGTIT

-1190 KLAISDTSYT
+1190 KLAISDASYT

-1217 GVGANTKTTIV
+1217 GAGAKAKTTIV

-1271 SSSVGTTGINNDLG
+1271 TSSEGATGVNNDLG
-1285 VKDLDFSS
+1285 VKDLDFS
-1293 TSGSGTVD
+1293 TNSGSGTVN
-1301 AIVTI
+1301 ANVTI

-1323 KGTGNSNNN
+1323 KGTGNSNNT
-1332 VTVGSD
+1332 VTVG

-1363 TLKADSQMN
+1363 TLQADSQMN

-1385 TEGTVAV
+1385 AEGTVAV
-1392 NAGANLTTTEDFT
+1392 NAGANLTTTQDFT
-1405 VGDAGSN
+1405 VGDASSN

-1460 AAGTVDVGTLKL
+1460 AAGTVDVDTLNL
-1472 NKGNIEVTGSLTAK
+1472 NKGKVEVTGSLTAK
-1486 TLTVGDNDAKIA
+1486 TLTVVDSDAKIA

-1522 DPDWEDS
+1522 DSAWEDS

-1612 ASDNKNFAAANTAT
+1612 ASDNKDLAAANTAT

-1657 NSNSNNDAATLKV
+1657 NGNSNNDAATLKV
-1670 DSGAKL
+1670 DAGAKL

-1682 ADKRYTIVS
+1682 ADKKYTIVS
-1691 GFTNSGS
+1691 GFTNSNS

-1705 NGTNLLLNK
+1705 SGTNLLLNK

-1721 YSNGSFTV
+1721 YSSGSFTV

-1748 LDAMSSQT
+1748 LDAMGSQI

-1784 SFAQGAENSGATRT
+1784 SFAQGAENNGATRT

-1808 AVQEHLSLAKAA
+1808 AAQEHLSLAKAA

-1830 AVDTADNGGIWAQYI
+1830 AVDTADNGNIWAQYI

-2022 DIAYVWTLGDKNI
+2022 DIAYVWTLGDKNT